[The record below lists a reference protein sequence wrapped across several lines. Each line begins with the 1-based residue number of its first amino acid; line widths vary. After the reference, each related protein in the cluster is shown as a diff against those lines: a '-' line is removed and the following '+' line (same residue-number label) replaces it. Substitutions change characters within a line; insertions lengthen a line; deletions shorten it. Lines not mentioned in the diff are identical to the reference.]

1 MIVMSNDVS
10 GGRPFAPQLD
20 RTSAQESAERLQLAL
35 DSGAVVGT
43 WVWDVVADNLTGDER
58 FARTFG
64 LCPKLCAGGL
74 PLNKVMF
81 SIHPEDKASVQQ
93 AVEQALRNGTAYRYE
108 YRVLHEDG
116 VYRWVEAS
124 GRLERDINGNP
135 IRSLGILLDID
146 SRRTAEVE
154 RDRLNE
160 LLRVFTAAVPGVV
173 YAKDLEGRMLVANR
187 GTAELIGK
195 PPEFFIGKT
204 DLEFLDDQ
212 DQARTLMETDRRIM
226 TNNACEQIEE
236 HVNLPDGSAAIWLS
250 TKAPMLDGNGSV
262 IGLIGSSIDV
272 TARKKA
278 EEAVR
283 ELNQTL
289 EQRIEQAV
297 LEREQVEDALR
308 HSQKMDAVGQLTGGI
323 AHDFNNLLAG
333 ISGSLELITKRLSQ
347 GRAGEVDRYLSVAQ
361 SAVRRAASLTHR
373 LLAFSRRQTLS
384 PKVTDVNALIKDMQE
399 LITRSVGPEIDI
411 KVVAQ
416 NDLWPALI
424 DHAQLESSLLNLCLN
439 ARDAM
444 PNGGRILIETAN
456 ASLDECIDPDHGIP
470 AGEHLSIRITDTGS
484 GMSPEVV
491 AKAFE
496 PFFTTKP
503 IGAGTGLGLSMVY
516 GFVRQSGG
524 QIKVES
530 VAGQG
535 TSIVMHLP
543 RHVSGVALSD
553 IKPET
558 LEEPADRS
566 GETVLVVDDEPSVRM
581 LVTEVITGLGYTCI
595 EAADAQSGLQILKS
609 DTRIDLL
616 ISDIGLPGGMNGRE
630 MADAAC
636 EYRPGLPTLFITG
649 YAKTSVLDG
658 CHLRPCTQ
666 VLTKPFGLDAL
677 AGRVNGLI
685 GAAETI
691 SQGYVR

>member
-1 MIVMSNDVS
+1 MSNDVS
-10 GGRPFAPQLD
+10 GGMPFAPQPLPP
-20 RTSAQESAERLQLAL
+20 SEQEAAEQLQLAL

-43 WVWDVVADNLTGDER
+43 WVWDIIADQLTGDER

-64 LCPKLCAGGL
+64 LCPKLCAKGL
-74 PLNKVMF
+74 PLELVIA
-81 SIHPEDKASVQQ
+81 SIHPDDSARVDKSIED
-93 AVEQALRNGTAYRYE
+93 ALQNSETYRCE

-116 VYRWVEAS
+116 LYRWVEAS
-124 GRLERDINGNP
+124 GKIERDSRGKP
-135 IRSLGILLDID
+135 VRSPGVLLDID
-146 SRRTAEVE
+146 SRRMAEDE

-160 LLRVFTAAVPGVV
+160 LLRIFTAAVPGVV

-212 DQARTLMETDRRIM
+212 QQARVLMETDRRIM
-226 TNNACEQIEE
+226 QNNVSEQIEE
-236 HVNLPDGSAAIWLS
+236 QVNLPDGSAATWLS
-250 TKAPMLDGNGSV
+250 TKAPLLDENGEV
-262 IGLIGSSIDV
+262 IGLIGSSVDV

-297 LEREQVEDALR
+297 FEREQIEDALR

-333 ISGSLELITKRLSQ
+333 ISGSLELITKRLAQ
-347 GRAGEVDRYLSVAQ
+347 GRVGDVDRYVSVAQ
-361 SAVRRAASLTHR
+361 GAVRRAASLTHR
-373 LLAFSRRQTLS
+373 LLAFSRRQNLS
-384 PKVTDVNALIKDMQE
+384 PRVTNVNVLIQDMEE
-399 LITRSVGPEIDI
+399 LIARTVGPEIDI
-411 KVVAQ
+411 KVVAHD
-416 NDLWPALI
+416 DLWPALI

-444 PNGGRILIETAN
+444 PNGGRIVIETAN
-456 ASLDECIDPDHGIP
+456 ASIEECTDPDHGIP
-470 AGEHLSIRITDTGS
+470 AGEHLSIRVTDTGM
-484 GMSPEVV
+484 GMSPDTV

-524 QIKVES
+524 QIRVES
-530 VAGQG
+530 VEGQG
-535 TSIVMHLP
+535 TSVVMHLP
-543 RHVSGVALSD
+543 RHIAENAPRAAE
-553 IKPET
+553 PEIT
-558 LEEPADRS
+558 EEPAHHT
-566 GETVLVVDDEPSVRM
+566 GETVLIVDDEPSVRM
-581 LVTEVITGLGYTCI
+581 LVAEVITGLGYNCL
-595 EAADAQSGLQILKS
+595 EAGDAQSGLQILQS

-630 MADAAC
+630 MADAAGDC
-636 EYRPGLPTLFITG
+636 RPGLPTLFITG
-649 YAKTSVLDG
+649 YAKTSVLDD

-677 AGRVNGLI
+677 AGQVTGLI
-685 GAAETI
+685 GADAATRC
-691 SQGYVR
+691 Y

>member
-1 MIVMSNDVS
+1 MSNDVS
-10 GGRPFAPQLD
+10 GGRPFAPRLLH
-20 RTSAQESAERLQLAL
+20 TSAQEAAERLQLAL

-43 WVWDVVADNLTGDER
+43 WVWDIIADRLTGDER

-64 LCPKLCAGGL
+64 LCPKLCAKGL
-74 PLNKVMF
+74 PLHTVVA
-81 SIHPEDKASVQQ
+81 SIHPDDARTVNKSIQD
-93 AVEQALRNGTAYRYE
+93 ALSSGDTYRFE
-108 YRVLHEDG
+108 YRVLHKDG

-124 GRLERDINGNP
+124 GRIERDVGGKP
-135 IRSLGILLDID
+135 LRSPGILLDID
-146 SRRTAEVE
+146 SRRTAEAE

-160 LLRVFTAAVPGVV
+160 LLKIFTSAVPGVV

-204 DLEFLDDQ
+204 DLEFLDDK
-212 DQARTLMETDRRIM
+212 DQARTLMENDRRIM
-226 TNNACEQIEE
+226 HGNVSEQIEE
-236 HVNLPDGSAAIWLS
+236 QVNLADGSAAIWLS
-250 TKAPMLDGNGSV
+250 SKAPLLDGSGKV
-262 IGLIGSSIDV
+262 IGLIGSSVDV
-272 TARKKA
+272 TARKQA

-297 LEREQVEDALR
+297 FEREQIEDALR

-333 ISGSLELITKRLSQ
+333 ISGSLELITKRLDQ
-347 GRAGEVDRYLSVAQ
+347 GRVGDVDRYVSVAQ
-361 SAVRRAASLTHR
+361 GAVRRAASLTHR

-384 PKVTDVNALIKDMQE
+384 PRVTDVNALIEDMEE
-399 LITRSVGPEIDI
+399 LIARTVGPAIDI
-411 KVVAQ
+411 KVLASD
-416 NDLWPALI
+416 DLWPALI

-444 PNGGRILIETAN
+444 PNGGRIVIETAN
-456 ASLDECIDPDHGIP
+456 ASLEECVDPDHGIP
-470 AGEHLSIRITDTGS
+470 AGEHLSIRVTDTGS
-484 GMSPEVV
+484 GMSPEIVT
-491 AKAFE
+491 KAFE

-524 QIKVES
+524 QIRVES
-530 VAGQG
+530 VEGQG
-535 TSIVMHLP
+535 TSVVMHLP
-543 RHVSGVALSD
+543 RHLAQSAPRTD
-553 IKPET
+553 EPEAV
-558 LEEPADRS
+558 EESTPHT

-581 LVTEVITGLGYTCI
+581 LVAEVITGLGYHCL
-595 EAADAQSGLQILKS
+595 EAADAQSGLEILQS
-609 DTRIDLL
+609 DARIDLL

-630 MADAAC
+630 MADAAGHR
-636 EYRPGLPTLFITG
+636 RPGLPTLFITG
-649 YAKTSVLDG
+649 YAKTSVLDD

-666 VLTKPFGLDAL
+666 VLTKPFGLEAL
-677 AGRVNGLI
+677 AGRVTGLI
-685 GAAETI
+685 GADAI
-691 SQGYVR
+691 ARGYP

>member
-1 MIVMSNDVS
+1 MSNDVF
-10 GGRPFAPQLD
+10 GGRPVAPQPPVP
-20 RTSAQESAERLQLAL
+20 SAQEAAERLQLAL
-35 DSGAVVGT
+35 ESGAVVGT
-43 WVWDVVADNLTGDER
+43 WVWDIIADQLTGDER

-64 LCPKLCAGGL
+64 LCPKLCAKGL
-74 PLNKVMF
+74 PLELVIA
-81 SIHPEDKASVQQ
+81 SIHPDDSARVDKSI
-93 AVEQALRNGTAYRYE
+93 EEALQSSETYRCE

-116 VYRWVEAS
+116 IYRWIEAS
-124 GRLERDINGNP
+124 GRIERDSRGKP
-135 IRSLGILLDID
+135 IRSPGVLLDID
-146 SRRTAEVE
+146 GRRTAEDE

-160 LLRVFTAAVPGVV
+160 LLRIFTAAVPGVV

-187 GTAELIGK
+187 GTADLIGK

-212 DQARTLMETDRRIM
+212 EQARTLMETDRRIM
-226 TNNACEQIEE
+226 QSNVSEQIEE
-236 HVNLPDGSAAIWLS
+236 QVNLADGSAAIWLS
-250 TKAPMLDGNGSV
+250 TKAPLLDASGDV

-297 LEREQVEDALR
+297 FEREQIEDALR

-333 ISGSLELITKRLSQ
+333 ISGSLELITKRLAQ
-347 GRAGEVDRYLSVAQ
+347 GRVGDVDRYVSVAQ
-361 SAVRRAASLTHR
+361 GAVRRAASLTHR

-384 PKVTDVNALIKDMQE
+384 PRVTDVNGLIHDMEE
-399 LITRSVGPEIDI
+399 LIARTVGPEIDI
-411 KVVAQ
+411 KVVAHD
-416 NDLWPALI
+416 DLWPALI

-444 PNGGRILIETAN
+444 PNGGRIIIETAH
-456 ASLDECIDPDHGIP
+456 ASLEECTDPDHGIP
-470 AGEHLSIRITDTGS
+470 AGEHLSIRVTDTGI
-484 GMSPEVV
+484 GMSPDIA

-496 PFFTTKP
+496 PFFTTKA

-524 QIKVES
+524 QIRVES
-530 VAGQG
+530 VEGQG
-535 TSIVMHLP
+535 TSVVMHLP
-543 RHVSGVALSD
+543 RHTAESAPRPVA
-553 IKPET
+553 PEVI
-558 LEEPADRS
+558 EEPPHHT

-581 LVTEVITGLGYTCI
+581 LVAEVISGLGYNCL
-595 EAADAQSGLQILKS
+595 EAADAQSGLQILQS

-630 MADAAC
+630 MADAAGDC
-636 EYRPGLPTLFITG
+636 RPGLPTLFITG
-649 YAKTSVLDG
+649 YAKTSVLDD

-677 AGRVNGLI
+677 AGRVTGLI
-685 GAAETI
+685 GADAVAR
-691 SQGYVR
+691 GYS

>member
-1 MIVMSNDVS
+1 M
-10 GGRPFAPQLD
+10 
-20 RTSAQESAERLQLAL
+20 
-35 DSGAVVGT
+35 
-43 WVWDVVADNLTGDER
+43 TGDER

-64 LCPKLCAGGL
+64 LCPKLCAKGL
-74 PLNKVMF
+74 PLELVIA
-81 SIHPEDKASVQQ
+81 SIHPDDSARVDKSIED
-93 AVEQALRNGTAYRYE
+93 ALQNSETYRCE
-108 YRVLHEDG
+108 YRVLHKDG
-116 VYRWVEAS
+116 LYRWVEAS
-124 GRLERDINGNP
+124 GKIERDSRGKP
-135 IRSLGILLDID
+135 VRSPGVLLDID
-146 SRRTAEVE
+146 SRRIAEDE

-160 LLRVFTAAVPGVV
+160 LLRIFTAAVPGVV

-212 DQARTLMETDRRIM
+212 QQARVLMETDRRIM
-226 TNNACEQIEE
+226 QNNVSEQIEE
-236 HVNLPDGSAAIWLS
+236 QVNLPDGSAATWLS
-250 TKAPMLDGNGSV
+250 TKAPLLDENGEV
-262 IGLIGSSIDV
+262 IGLIGSSVDV

-297 LEREQVEDALR
+297 FEREQIEDALR

-333 ISGSLELITKRLSQ
+333 ISGSLELITKRLAQ
-347 GRAGEVDRYLSVAQ
+347 GRVGDVDRYVSVAQ
-361 SAVRRAASLTHR
+361 GAVRRAASLTHR
-373 LLAFSRRQTLS
+373 LLAFSRRQNLS
-384 PKVTDVNALIKDMQE
+384 PRVTNVNVLIQDMEE
-399 LITRSVGPEIDI
+399 LIARTVGPEIDI
-411 KVVAQ
+411 KVVAHD
-416 NDLWPALI
+416 DLWPALI

-444 PNGGRILIETAN
+444 PSGGRIVIETAN
-456 ASLDECIDPDHGIP
+456 ASIEECTDPDHGIP
-470 AGEHLSIRITDTGS
+470 AGEHLSIRVTDTGM
-484 GMSPEVV
+484 GMSPDTV

-524 QIKVES
+524 QIRVES
-530 VAGQG
+530 VEGQG
-535 TSIVMHLP
+535 TSVVMHLP
-543 RHVSGVALSD
+543 RHIAENAPRAAE
-553 IKPET
+553 PEIT
-558 LEEPADRS
+558 EEPAHHT
-566 GETVLVVDDEPSVRM
+566 GETVLIVDDEPSVRM
-581 LVTEVITGLGYTCI
+581 LVAEVITGLGYNCL
-595 EAADAQSGLQILKS
+595 EAGDAQSGLQILQS

-630 MADAAC
+630 MADAAGDC
-636 EYRPGLPTLFITG
+636 RPGLPTLFITG
-649 YAKTSVLDG
+649 YAKTSVLDD

-677 AGRVNGLI
+677 AGRVTGLI
-685 GAAETI
+685 GADAATRC
-691 SQGYVR
+691 Y

>member
-1 MIVMSNDVS
+1 MSNDVS
-10 GGRPFAPQLD
+10 GGRPFAPQPPPP
-20 RTSAQESAERLQLAL
+20 SEQEAAEQLLQLAL

-43 WVWDVVADNLTGDER
+43 WVWDIIADQLTGDER

-64 LCPKLCAGGL
+64 LSPKLCAKGL
-74 PLNKVMF
+74 PLELVIA
-81 SIHPEDKASVQQ
+81 SIHPDDSARVDKSIED
-93 AVEQALRNGTAYRYE
+93 ALQSSETYRCE

-116 VYRWVEAS
+116 LYRWIEAS
-124 GRLERDINGNP
+124 GRIERDSRGKP
-135 IRSLGILLDID
+135 VRSPGVLLDID
-146 SRRTAEVE
+146 SRRTAEEE

-160 LLRVFTAAVPGVV
+160 LLRIFTAAVPGVV

-195 PPEFFIGKT
+195 PPAFFIGKT
-204 DLEFLDDQ
+204 DLEFLDDPQ
-212 DQARTLMETDRRIM
+212 QARVLMETDRRIM
-226 TNNACEQIEE
+226 QNNVSEQIEE
-236 HVNLPDGSAAIWLS
+236 HVNLPDGSAATWLS
-250 TKAPMLDGNGSV
+250 TKAPLLDENGEV
-262 IGLIGSSIDV
+262 IGLIGSSVDV

-289 EQRIEQAV
+289 KQRIEQAV
-297 LEREQVEDALR
+297 FEREQIEDALR

-333 ISGSLELITKRLSQ
+333 ISGSLELIAKRLAQ
-347 GRAGEVDRYLSVAQ
+347 GRVGDVDRYVSVAQ
-361 SAVRRAASLTHR
+361 GAVRRAASLTHR

-384 PKVTDVNALIKDMQE
+384 PRVTDVNGLIHDMEE
-399 LITRSVGPEIDI
+399 LIARTVGPEIDI

-444 PNGGRILIETAN
+444 PNGGRIIIETAN
-456 ASLDECIDPDHGIP
+456 ASLEECTDPDHGIP
-470 AGEHLSIRITDTGS
+470 AGEHLSIRVTDTGI
-484 GMSPEVV
+484 GMSPDIA

-524 QIKVES
+524 QIRVES
-530 VAGQG
+530 VEGQG
-535 TSIVMHLP
+535 TSVVMHLP
-543 RHVSGVALSD
+543 RHTAENAPRPVE
-553 IKPET
+553 PEVI
-558 LEEPADRS
+558 EEPPHHT
-566 GETVLVVDDEPSVRM
+566 GETVLIVDDEPSVRM
-581 LVTEVITGLGYTCI
+581 LVAEVISGLGYNCL
-595 EAADAQSGLQILKS
+595 EAADAQSGLQILQS

-630 MADAAC
+630 MADAAGDC
-636 EYRPGLPTLFITG
+636 RPGLPTLFITG
-649 YAKTSVLDG
+649 YAKTSVLDD

-677 AGRVNGLI
+677 AGRVTGLI
-685 GAAETI
+685 GADAVARGF
-691 SQGYVR
+691 S

>member
-1 MIVMSNDVS
+1 MSNDVF
-10 GGRPFAPQLD
+10 GGRPVAPQPPVP
-20 RTSAQESAERLQLAL
+20 SAQEAAERLQLAL
-35 DSGAVVGT
+35 ESGAVVGT
-43 WVWDVVADNLTGDER
+43 WVWDIIADQLTGDER

-64 LCPKLCAGGL
+64 LCPKLCAKGL
-74 PLNKVMF
+74 PLELVIA
-81 SIHPEDKASVQQ
+81 SIHPDDSARVDKSI
-93 AVEQALRNGTAYRYE
+93 EEALQSSETYRCE

-116 VYRWVEAS
+116 IYRWIEAS
-124 GRLERDINGNP
+124 GRIERDSRGKP
-135 IRSLGILLDID
+135 IRSPGVLLDID
-146 SRRTAEVE
+146 GRRTAEDE

-160 LLRVFTAAVPGVV
+160 LLRIFTAAVPGVV

-187 GTAELIGK
+187 GTADLIGK

-212 DQARTLMETDRRIM
+212 EQARTLMETDRRIM
-226 TNNACEQIEE
+226 QSNVSEQIEE
-236 HVNLPDGSAAIWLS
+236 QVNLADGSAAIWLS
-250 TKAPMLDGNGSV
+250 TKAPLLDASGDV

-297 LEREQVEDALR
+297 FEREQIEDALR

-333 ISGSLELITKRLSQ
+333 ISGSLELITKRLAQ
-347 GRAGEVDRYLSVAQ
+347 GRVGDVDRYVSVAQ
-361 SAVRRAASLTHR
+361 GAVRRAASLTHR

-384 PKVTDVNALIKDMQE
+384 PRVTDVNGLIHDMEE
-399 LITRSVGPEIDI
+399 LIARTVGPEIDI
-411 KVVAQ
+411 KVVAHD
-416 NDLWPALI
+416 DLWPALI

-444 PNGGRILIETAN
+444 PNGGRIIIETAN
-456 ASLDECIDPDHGIP
+456 ASLEECTDPDHGIP
-470 AGEHLSIRITDTGS
+470 AGEHLSIRVTDTGI
-484 GMSPEVV
+484 GMSPDIA

-496 PFFTTKP
+496 PFFTTKA

-524 QIKVES
+524 QIRVES
-530 VAGQG
+530 VEGQG
-535 TSIVMHLP
+535 TSVVMHLP
-543 RHVSGVALSD
+543 RHTAESAPRPVA
-553 IKPET
+553 PEVI
-558 LEEPADRS
+558 EEPPHHT

-581 LVTEVITGLGYTCI
+581 LVAEVISGLGYNCL
-595 EAADAQSGLQILKS
+595 EAADAQSGLQILQS

-630 MADAAC
+630 MADAAGDC
-636 EYRPGLPTLFITG
+636 RPGLPTLFITG
-649 YAKTSVLDG
+649 YAKTSVLDD

-677 AGRVNGLI
+677 AGRVTGLI
-685 GAAETI
+685 GADAVAR
-691 SQGYVR
+691 GYS

>member
-1 MIVMSNDVS
+1 MMSNDVS
-10 GGRPFAPQLD
+10 GGMPFAPQPLPP
-20 RTSAQESAERLQLAL
+20 SEQEAVEQLQLAL

-43 WVWDVVADNLTGDER
+43 WVWDIIADQLTGDER

-64 LCPKLCAGGL
+64 LCPKLCAKGL
-74 PLNKVMF
+74 PLELVIA
-81 SIHPEDKASVQQ
+81 SIHPDDSARVDKSIED
-93 AVEQALRNGTAYRYE
+93 ALQNSETYRCE
-108 YRVLHEDG
+108 YRVLHKDG
-116 VYRWVEAS
+116 LYRWVEAS
-124 GRLERDINGNP
+124 GKIERDSRGKP
-135 IRSLGILLDID
+135 VRSPGVLLDID
-146 SRRTAEVE
+146 SRRIAEDE

-160 LLRVFTAAVPGVV
+160 LLRIFTAAVPGVV

-212 DQARTLMETDRRIM
+212 QQARVLMETDRRIM
-226 TNNACEQIEE
+226 QNNVSEQIEE
-236 HVNLPDGSAAIWLS
+236 QVNLPDGSAATWLS
-250 TKAPMLDGNGSV
+250 TKAPLLDENGEV
-262 IGLIGSSIDV
+262 IGLIGSSVDV

-297 LEREQVEDALR
+297 FEREQIEDALR

-333 ISGSLELITKRLSQ
+333 ISGSLELITKRLAQ
-347 GRAGEVDRYLSVAQ
+347 GRVGDVDRYVSVAQ
-361 SAVRRAASLTHR
+361 GAVRRAASLTHR
-373 LLAFSRRQTLS
+373 LLAFSRRQNLS
-384 PKVTDVNALIKDMQE
+384 PRVTNVNVLIQDMEE
-399 LITRSVGPEIDI
+399 LIARTVGPEIDI
-411 KVVAQ
+411 KVVAHD
-416 NDLWPALI
+416 DLWPALI

-444 PNGGRILIETAN
+444 PSGGRIVIETAN
-456 ASLDECIDPDHGIP
+456 ASIEECTDPDHGIP
-470 AGEHLSIRITDTGS
+470 AGEHLSIRVTDTGM
-484 GMSPEVV
+484 GMSPDTV

-524 QIKVES
+524 QIRVES
-530 VAGQG
+530 VEGQG
-535 TSIVMHLP
+535 TSVVMHLP
-543 RHVSGVALSD
+543 RHVAENAPRAAE
-553 IKPET
+553 PEIT
-558 LEEPADRS
+558 EEPAHHT
-566 GETVLVVDDEPSVRM
+566 GETVLIVDDEPSVRM
-581 LVTEVITGLGYTCI
+581 LVAEVITGLGYNCL
-595 EAADAQSGLQILKS
+595 EAGDAQSGLQILQS

-630 MADAAC
+630 MADAAGDC
-636 EYRPGLPTLFITG
+636 RPGLPTLFITG
-649 YAKTSVLDG
+649 YAKTSVLDD

-677 AGRVNGLI
+677 AGRVTGLI
-685 GAAETI
+685 GADAATRC
-691 SQGYVR
+691 Y

>member
-1 MIVMSNDVS
+1 MSNDVF
-10 GGRPFAPQLD
+10 GGRPFAPQPPVPA
-20 RTSAQESAERLQLAL
+20 AQEAAERLQLTL
-35 DSGAVVGT
+35 DSGAVAGT
-43 WVWDVVADNLTGDER
+43 WVWDIIADQLTGDER

-64 LCPKLCAGGL
+64 LCPKLCAKGL
-74 PLNKVMF
+74 PLELVIA
-81 SIHPEDKASVQQ
+81 SIHPDDSARVDKSI
-93 AVEQALRNGTAYRYE
+93 EEALQSSETYRCE

-116 VYRWVEAS
+116 IYRWIEAS
-124 GRLERDINGNP
+124 GRIERDSRGKP
-135 IRSLGILLDID
+135 VRSPGVLLDID
-146 SRRTAEVE
+146 SRRTAEDE

-160 LLRVFTAAVPGVV
+160 LLRIFTAAVPGVV

-187 GTAELIGK
+187 GTADLIGK

-204 DLEFLDDQ
+204 DLDFLDDQ
-212 DQARTLMETDRRIM
+212 QQARILMETDRRIM
-226 TNNACEQIEE
+226 QNNVSEQIEE
-236 HVNLPDGSAAIWLS
+236 QVNLADGSAAIWLS
-250 TKAPMLDGNGSV
+250 TKAPLLDENGEV

-297 LEREQVEDALR
+297 FEREQIEDALR

-333 ISGSLELITKRLSQ
+333 ISGSLELITKRLAQ
-347 GRAGEVDRYLSVAQ
+347 GRVGDVDRYVSVAQ
-361 SAVRRAASLTHR
+361 GAVRRAASLTHR

-384 PKVTDVNALIKDMQE
+384 PRVTDVNGLIHDMEE
-399 LITRSVGPEIDI
+399 LIARTVGPEIDI

-444 PNGGRILIETAN
+444 PNGGRIIIETAN
-456 ASLDECIDPDHGIP
+456 ASLEECTDPDHGIP
-470 AGEHLSIRITDTGS
+470 AGEHLSIRVTDTGI
-484 GMSPEVV
+484 GMSPDIA

-496 PFFTTKP
+496 PFFTTKA

-524 QIKVES
+524 QIRVES
-530 VAGQG
+530 VEGQG
-535 TSIVMHLP
+535 TSVVMHLP
-543 RHVSGVALSD
+543 RHTAENAPRPVE
-553 IKPET
+553 PEVI
-558 LEEPADRS
+558 EEPPHHT

-581 LVTEVITGLGYTCI
+581 LVAEVISGLGYNCL
-595 EAADAQSGLQILKS
+595 EAADAQSGLQILQS

-630 MADAAC
+630 MADAAGDC
-636 EYRPGLPTLFITG
+636 RPGLPTLFITG
-649 YAKTSVLDG
+649 YAKTSVLDD

-677 AGRVNGLI
+677 AGRVTGLI
-685 GAAETI
+685 GADAVAR
-691 SQGYVR
+691 GYS

>member
-1 MIVMSNDVS
+1 MSNDVS
-10 GGRPFAPQLD
+10 SGRSYAPQLPG
-20 RTSAQESAERLQLAL
+20 TSAQEAAERLQLAL

-43 WVWDVVADNLTGDER
+43 WVWDIVADSLTSDER

-64 LCPKLCAGGL
+64 LCPKLCAKGL
-74 PLNKVMF
+74 PLKTVTA
-81 SIHPEDKASVQQ
+81 SIHPDDVTHVYKAIED
-93 AVEQALRNGTAYRYE
+93 ALSSGDPYRYE
-108 YRVLHEDG
+108 YRVLHQDG

-124 GRLERDINGNP
+124 GRIERDIDGKP
-135 IRSLGILLDID
+135 VRSLGILLDIN
-146 SRRTAEVE
+146 SRRAAEAE

-160 LLRVFTAAVPGVV
+160 LLRIFTAAVPGVV

-187 GTAELIGK
+187 GTAELVGK

-204 DLEFLDDQ
+204 DLEFLDDK
-212 DQARTLMETDRRIM
+212 DQARILMETDRRIM
-226 TNNACEQIEE
+226 SNNVSEQIEE

-250 TKAPMLDGNGSV
+250 TKAPMVDNNGNV
-262 IGLIGSSIDV
+262 IGVIGSSIDV

-283 ELNQTL
+283 ELNLTL

-333 ISGSLELITKRLSQ
+333 ISGSLELITRRLSQ
-347 GRAGEVDRYLSVAQ
+347 GRVGDVDRYVSVAQ

-384 PKVTDVNALIKDMQE
+384 PKVTDVNALINDMEE
-399 LITRSVGPEIDI
+399 LITRTVGPEIEI
-411 KVVAQ
+411 KVIAQ
-416 NDLWPALI
+416 ADVWPALI

-444 PNGGRILIETAN
+444 PNGGRIIIETGN

-470 AGEHLSIRITDTGS
+470 AGEHLSIRVTDTGS

-530 VAGQG
+530 VVGKG
-535 TSIVMHLP
+535 TSVVMHLP
-543 RHVSGVALSD
+543 RHTSSLTPCEAE
-553 IKPET
+553 PET
-558 LEEPADRS
+558 VEGPAHRS

-581 LVTEVITGLGYTCI
+581 LVTEVITGLGYTCL

-609 DTRIDLL
+609 DARIDLL

-636 EYRPGLPTLFITG
+636 ENRPGLPTLFITG

-666 VLTKPFGLDAL
+666 VLTKPFGLDTL

-685 GAAETI
+685 GATDVMTRSYA
-691 SQGYVR
+691 R

>member
-1 MIVMSNDVS
+1 MSNDVS
-10 GGRPFAPQLD
+10 GGMPFAPKQLLP
-20 RTSAQESAERLQLAL
+20 SAQETAERLQLAL

-43 WVWDVVADNLTGDER
+43 WVWDIIDDRLTGDEQ
-58 FARTFG
+58 FAQTFG
-64 LCPKLCAGGL
+64 LCPKLCAKGL
-74 PLNKVMF
+74 PLELVTA
-81 SIHPEDKASVQQ
+81 SIHPDDSRRVDKAI
-93 AVEQALRNGTAYRYE
+93 EEALLGSDTYRCE
-108 YRVLHEDG
+108 YRVLHQDG

-124 GRLERDINGNP
+124 GKIERDAHGKP
-135 IRSLGILLDID
+135 VRSPGVLLDID
-146 SRRTAEVE
+146 SRRAAEAE

-160 LLRVFTAAVPGVV
+160 LLKIFTAAVPGVV

-204 DLEFLDDQ
+204 DLDFLDDKE
-212 DQARTLMETDRRIM
+212 QARILMETDRRIM
-226 TNNACEQIEE
+226 QSNVSEQIEE
-236 HVNLPDGSAAIWLS
+236 QVNLADGSAAVWLS
-250 TKAPMLDGNGSV
+250 TKAPLTDGNGEV

-272 TARKKA
+272 TARKRA

-297 LEREQVEDALR
+297 FEREQIEDALR

-333 ISGSLELITKRLSQ
+333 ISGSLELITKRLAQ
-347 GRAGEVDRYLSVAQ
+347 GRVGDVDRYVSVAQ
-361 SAVRRAASLTHR
+361 GAVRRAASLTHR
-373 LLAFSRRQTLS
+373 LLAFSRRQNLS
-384 PKVTDVNALIKDMQE
+384 PRVTNVNVLIHDME
-399 LITRSVGPEIDI
+399 EMIARTVGPEIDI

-444 PNGGRILIETAN
+444 PNGGRIIIETAN
-456 ASLDECIDPDHGIP
+456 ASIEECTDPDHGVP
-470 AGEHLSIRITDTGS
+470 AGEHLSIRITDTGI
-484 GMSPEVV
+484 GMTPDTV

-524 QIKVES
+524 QIRVES
-530 VAGQG
+530 VEGQG
-535 TSIVMHLP
+535 TSVVMHLP
-543 RHVSGVALSD
+543 RHIAENAPRISD
-553 IKPET
+553 PDVT
-558 LEEPADRS
+558 EEPVHHT

-581 LVTEVITGLGYTCI
+581 LVAEVITGLGYHCL
-595 EAADAQSGLQILKS
+595 EAADAQSGLQILQS

-630 MADAAC
+630 MADAAGD
-636 EYRPGLPTLFITG
+636 YRPGLPTLFITG
-649 YAKTSVLDG
+649 YAKTSVLDD

-666 VLTKPFGLDAL
+666 VLTKPFGLDTL
-677 AGRVNGLI
+677 AGRVTGLI
-685 GAAETI
+685 GADAVAR
-691 SQGYVR
+691 GYS

>member
-1 MIVMSNDVS
+1 MSNDVY
-10 GGRPFAPQLD
+10 GGRPFAPQPPLS
-20 RTSAQESAERLQLAL
+20 SAQEAAERLQLTL

-43 WVWDVVADNLTGDER
+43 WVWDIIADQLTGDER

-64 LCPKLCAGGL
+64 LCPKLCAKGL
-74 PLNKVMF
+74 PLELVIA
-81 SIHPEDKASVQQ
+81 SIHPDDSARVDKSI
-93 AVEQALRNGTAYRYE
+93 EEALQSSETYRCE

-116 VYRWVEAS
+116 IYRWIEAS
-124 GRLERDINGNP
+124 GKIERDSRGKP
-135 IRSLGILLDID
+135 VRSPGVLLDID
-146 SRRTAEVE
+146 SRRNAEEE

-160 LLRVFTAAVPGVV
+160 LLRIFTAAVPGVV

-187 GTAELIGK
+187 GTADLIGK

-204 DLEFLDDQ
+204 DLDFLDDQ
-212 DQARTLMETDRRIM
+212 QQARILMETDRRIM
-226 TNNACEQIEE
+226 QNNVSEQIEE
-236 HVNLPDGSAAIWLS
+236 QVNLADGSAAIWLS
-250 TKAPMLDGNGSV
+250 TKAPLLDENGEV

-297 LEREQVEDALR
+297 FEREQIEDALR

-333 ISGSLELITKRLSQ
+333 ISGSLELITKRLAQ
-347 GRAGEVDRYLSVAQ
+347 GRVGDVDRYVSVAQ
-361 SAVRRAASLTHR
+361 GAVRRAASLTHR

-384 PKVTDVNALIKDMQE
+384 PRVTDVNGLIHDMEE
-399 LITRSVGPEIDI
+399 LIARTVGPEIDI

-444 PNGGRILIETAN
+444 PNGGRIIIETAN
-456 ASLDECIDPDHGIP
+456 ASLEECTDPDHGIP
-470 AGEHLSIRITDTGS
+470 AGEHLSIRVTDTGI
-484 GMSPEVV
+484 GMSPDIA

-496 PFFTTKP
+496 PFFTTKA

-524 QIKVES
+524 QIRVES
-530 VAGQG
+530 IEGQG
-535 TSIVMHLP
+535 TSVVMHLP
-543 RHVSGVALSD
+543 RHTAENAPRPVE
-553 IKPET
+553 PEVI
-558 LEEPADRS
+558 EEPPHHT
-566 GETVLVVDDEPSVRM
+566 GETVLIVDDEPSVRM
-581 LVTEVITGLGYTCI
+581 LVAEVISGLGYNCL
-595 EAADAQSGLQILKS
+595 EAADAQSGLQILQS

-630 MADAAC
+630 MADAAGDC
-636 EYRPGLPTLFITG
+636 RPGLPTLFITG
-649 YAKTSVLDG
+649 YAKTSVLDD

-677 AGRVNGLI
+677 AGRVTGLI
-685 GAAETI
+685 GADAVAR
-691 SQGYVR
+691 GYS

>member
-1 MIVMSNDVS
+1 MSNDVS
-10 GGRPFAPQLD
+10 GGMPFAPQPLPPLE
-20 RTSAQESAERLQLAL
+20 QEAAEQLQLAL

-43 WVWDVVADNLTGDER
+43 WVWDIIADQLTGDER

-64 LCPKLCAGGL
+64 LCPKLCAKGL
-74 PLNKVMF
+74 PLELVIA
-81 SIHPEDKASVQQ
+81 SIHPDDSARVDKSIED
-93 AVEQALRNGTAYRYE
+93 ALQNSETYRCE

-116 VYRWVEAS
+116 LYRWVEAS
-124 GRLERDINGNP
+124 GKIERDSRGKP
-135 IRSLGILLDID
+135 VRSPGVLLDID
-146 SRRTAEVE
+146 SRRMAEDE

-160 LLRVFTAAVPGVV
+160 LLRIFTAAVPGVV

-212 DQARTLMETDRRIM
+212 QQARVLMETDRRIM
-226 TNNACEQIEE
+226 QNNVSEQIEE
-236 HVNLPDGSAAIWLS
+236 QVNLPDGSAATWLS
-250 TKAPMLDGNGSV
+250 TKAPLLDENGEV
-262 IGLIGSSIDV
+262 IGLIGSSVDV

-297 LEREQVEDALR
+297 FEREQVEDALR

-333 ISGSLELITKRLSQ
+333 ISGSLELITKRLAQ
-347 GRAGEVDRYLSVAQ
+347 GRVGDVDQYVSVAQ
-361 SAVRRAASLTHR
+361 GAVRRAASLTHR
-373 LLAFSRRQTLS
+373 LLAFSRRQNLS
-384 PKVTDVNALIKDMQE
+384 PRVTNVNVLIQDMEE
-399 LITRSVGPEIDI
+399 LIARTVGPEIDI
-411 KVVAQ
+411 KVVAHD
-416 NDLWPALI
+416 DLWPALI

-444 PNGGRILIETAN
+444 PSGGRIVIETAN
-456 ASLDECIDPDHGIP
+456 ASIEECTDPDHGIP
-470 AGEHLSIRITDTGS
+470 AGEHLSIRVTDTGM
-484 GMSPEVV
+484 GMSPDTV

-524 QIKVES
+524 QIRVES
-530 VAGQG
+530 VEGQG
-535 TSIVMHLP
+535 TSVVMHLP
-543 RHVSGVALSD
+543 RHIAENAPRAAE
-553 IKPET
+553 PEIT
-558 LEEPADRS
+558 EEPAQHT
-566 GETVLVVDDEPSVRM
+566 GETVLIVDDEPSVRM
-581 LVTEVITGLGYTCI
+581 LVAEVITGLGYNCL
-595 EAADAQSGLQILKS
+595 EAGDAQSGLQILQS

-630 MADAAC
+630 MADAAGDC
-636 EYRPGLPTLFITG
+636 RPGLPTLFITG
-649 YAKTSVLDG
+649 YAKTSVLDD

-677 AGRVNGLI
+677 AGRVTGLI
-685 GAAETI
+685 GADAATRC
-691 SQGYVR
+691 Y

>member
-1 MIVMSNDVS
+1 MSNDVY
-10 GGRPFAPQLD
+10 GGRPFAPQPPLS
-20 RTSAQESAERLQLAL
+20 SAQEAAERLQLTL

-43 WVWDVVADNLTGDER
+43 WVWDIIADQLTGDER

-64 LCPKLCAGGL
+64 LCPKLCAKGL
-74 PLNKVMF
+74 PLELVIA
-81 SIHPEDKASVQQ
+81 SIHPDDSARVDKSI
-93 AVEQALRNGTAYRYE
+93 EEALQSSETYRCE

-116 VYRWVEAS
+116 IYRWIEAS
-124 GRLERDINGNP
+124 GKIERDSRGKP
-135 IRSLGILLDID
+135 VRSPGVLLDID
-146 SRRTAEVE
+146 SRRTAEEE

-160 LLRVFTAAVPGVV
+160 LLRIFTAAVPGVV

-187 GTAELIGK
+187 GTADLIGK

-204 DLEFLDDQ
+204 DLDFLDDQ
-212 DQARTLMETDRRIM
+212 QQARILMETDRRIM
-226 TNNACEQIEE
+226 QNNVSEQIEE
-236 HVNLPDGSAAIWLS
+236 QVNLADGSAAIWLS
-250 TKAPMLDGNGSV
+250 TKAPLLDENGEV

-297 LEREQVEDALR
+297 FEREQIEDALR

-333 ISGSLELITKRLSQ
+333 ISGSLELITKRLAQ
-347 GRAGEVDRYLSVAQ
+347 GRVGDVDRYVSVAQ
-361 SAVRRAASLTHR
+361 GAVRRAASLTHR

-384 PKVTDVNALIKDMQE
+384 PRVTDVNGLIHDMEE
-399 LITRSVGPEIDI
+399 LIARTVGPEIDI
-411 KVVAQ
+411 KVVTQ

-444 PNGGRILIETAN
+444 PNGGRIIIETAN
-456 ASLDECIDPDHGIP
+456 ASLEECTDPDHGIP
-470 AGEHLSIRITDTGS
+470 AGEHLSIRVTDTGI
-484 GMSPEVV
+484 GMSPDIA

-496 PFFTTKP
+496 PFFTTKA

-524 QIKVES
+524 QIRVES
-530 VAGQG
+530 VEGQG
-535 TSIVMHLP
+535 TSVVMHLP
-543 RHVSGVALSD
+543 RHTAENAPRAVE
-553 IKPET
+553 PEVI
-558 LEEPADRS
+558 EEPPHHT

-581 LVTEVITGLGYTCI
+581 LVAEVISGLGYNCL
-595 EAADAQSGLQILKS
+595 EAADAQSGLQILQS

-630 MADAAC
+630 MADAAGDC
-636 EYRPGLPTLFITG
+636 RPGLPTLFITG
-649 YAKTSVLDG
+649 YAKTSVLDD

-677 AGRVNGLI
+677 AGRVTGLI
-685 GAAETI
+685 GADAVAR
-691 SQGYVR
+691 GYS

>member
-1 MIVMSNDVS
+1 MSNDVY
-10 GGRPFAPQLD
+10 GGRPFAPPPPLS
-20 RTSAQESAERLQLAL
+20 SAQEAAERLQLTL

-43 WVWDVVADNLTGDER
+43 WVWDIIADQLTGDER

-64 LCPKLCAGGL
+64 LCPKLCAKGL
-74 PLNKVMF
+74 PLELVIA
-81 SIHPEDKASVQQ
+81 SIHPDDSARVDKSI
-93 AVEQALRNGTAYRYE
+93 EEALQSSETYRCE

-116 VYRWVEAS
+116 IYRWIEAS
-124 GRLERDINGNP
+124 GKIERDSRGKP
-135 IRSLGILLDID
+135 VRSPGVLLDID
-146 SRRTAEVE
+146 SRRTAEEE

-160 LLRVFTAAVPGVV
+160 LLRIFTAAVPGVV

-187 GTAELIGK
+187 GTADLIGK

-204 DLEFLDDQ
+204 DLDFLDDQ
-212 DQARTLMETDRRIM
+212 QQARILMETDRRIM
-226 TNNACEQIEE
+226 QNNVSEQIEE
-236 HVNLPDGSAAIWLS
+236 QVNLADGSAAIWLS
-250 TKAPMLDGNGSV
+250 TKAPLLDENGEV

-297 LEREQVEDALR
+297 FEREQIEDALR

-333 ISGSLELITKRLSQ
+333 ISGSLELITKRLAQ
-347 GRAGEVDRYLSVAQ
+347 GRVGDVDRYVSVAQ
-361 SAVRRAASLTHR
+361 GAVRRAASLTHR

-384 PKVTDVNALIKDMQE
+384 PRVTDVNGLIHDMEE
-399 LITRSVGPEIDI
+399 LIARTVGPEINI

-444 PNGGRILIETAN
+444 PNGGRIIIETAN
-456 ASLDECIDPDHGIP
+456 ASLEECTDPDHGIP
-470 AGEHLSIRITDTGS
+470 AGEHLSIRVTDTGI
-484 GMSPEVV
+484 GMSPDIA

-496 PFFTTKP
+496 PFFTTKA

-524 QIKVES
+524 QIRVES
-530 VAGQG
+530 IEGQG
-535 TSIVMHLP
+535 TSVVMHLP
-543 RHVSGVALSD
+543 RHTAENAPRPVE
-553 IKPET
+553 PEVI
-558 LEEPADRS
+558 EEPPHHT
-566 GETVLVVDDEPSVRM
+566 GETVLIVDDEPSVRM
-581 LVTEVITGLGYTCI
+581 LVAEVISGLGYNCL
-595 EAADAQSGLQILKS
+595 EAADAQSGLQILQS

-630 MADAAC
+630 MADAAGDC
-636 EYRPGLPTLFITG
+636 RPGLPTLFITG
-649 YAKTSVLDG
+649 YAKTSVLDD

-677 AGRVNGLI
+677 AGRVTGLI
-685 GAAETI
+685 GADAVAR
-691 SQGYVR
+691 GYS

>member
-1 MIVMSNDVS
+1 MSNDVF
-10 GGRPFAPQLD
+10 GGRPFAPQPPVP
-20 RTSAQESAERLQLAL
+20 SAQEAAERLQLAL
-35 DSGAVVGT
+35 ESGAVVGT
-43 WVWDVVADNLTGDER
+43 WVWDIIADQLTGDER

-64 LCPKLCAGGL
+64 LCPKLCAKGL
-74 PLNKVMF
+74 PLELVIA
-81 SIHPEDKASVQQ
+81 SIHPDDSARVDKSI
-93 AVEQALRNGTAYRYE
+93 EEALQSSETYRCE

-116 VYRWVEAS
+116 IYRWIEAS
-124 GRLERDINGNP
+124 GRIERDSRGKP
-135 IRSLGILLDID
+135 IRSPGVLLDID
-146 SRRTAEVE
+146 GRRTAEYE

-160 LLRVFTAAVPGVV
+160 LLRIFTAAVPGVV

-187 GTAELIGK
+187 GTADLIGK

-212 DQARTLMETDRRIM
+212 EQARTLMETDRRIM
-226 TNNACEQIEE
+226 QSNVSEQIEE
-236 HVNLPDGSAAIWLS
+236 QVNLADGSAAIWLS
-250 TKAPMLDGNGSV
+250 TKAPLLDASGEV

-297 LEREQVEDALR
+297 FEREQIEDALR

-333 ISGSLELITKRLSQ
+333 ISGSLELITKRLAQ
-347 GRAGEVDRYLSVAQ
+347 GRVGDVDRYVSVAQ
-361 SAVRRAASLTHR
+361 GAVRRAASLTHR

-384 PKVTDVNALIKDMQE
+384 PRVTDVNGLIHDMEE
-399 LITRSVGPEIDI
+399 LIARTVGPEIDI
-411 KVVAQ
+411 KVVAHD
-416 NDLWPALI
+416 DLWPALI

-444 PNGGRILIETAN
+444 PNGGRIIIETAN
-456 ASLDECIDPDHGIP
+456 ASLEECTDPDHGIP
-470 AGEHLSIRITDTGS
+470 AGEHLSIRVTDTGI
-484 GMSPEVV
+484 GMSPDIA

-496 PFFTTKP
+496 PFFTTKA

-524 QIKVES
+524 QIRVES
-530 VAGQG
+530 VEGQG
-535 TSIVMHLP
+535 TSVVMHLP
-543 RHVSGVALSD
+543 RYTADNAPRAVE
-553 IKPET
+553 PEVI
-558 LEEPADRS
+558 EEPPHHT

-581 LVTEVITGLGYTCI
+581 LVAEVISGLGYNCL
-595 EAADAQSGLQILKS
+595 EAADAQSGLQILQS

-630 MADAAC
+630 MADAAGDC
-636 EYRPGLPTLFITG
+636 RPGLPTLFITG
-649 YAKTSVLDG
+649 YAKTSVLDD

-677 AGRVNGLI
+677 AGRVTGLI
-685 GAAETI
+685 GADAVAR
-691 SQGYVR
+691 GYS

>member
-1 MIVMSNDVS
+1 MSNDVY
-10 GGRPFAPQLD
+10 GGRPFAPQPPLS
-20 RTSAQESAERLQLAL
+20 SAQEAAERLQLTL

-43 WVWDVVADNLTGDER
+43 WVWDIIADQLTGDER

-64 LCPKLCAGGL
+64 LCPKLCAKGL
-74 PLNKVMF
+74 PLELVIA
-81 SIHPEDKASVQQ
+81 SIHPDDSARVDKSI
-93 AVEQALRNGTAYRYE
+93 EEALQSSETYRCE

-116 VYRWVEAS
+116 IYRWIEAS
-124 GRLERDINGNP
+124 GKIERDSRGKP
-135 IRSLGILLDID
+135 VRSPGVLLDID
-146 SRRTAEVE
+146 SRRTAEEE

-160 LLRVFTAAVPGVV
+160 LLRIFTAAVPGVV

-187 GTAELIGK
+187 GTADLIGK

-204 DLEFLDDQ
+204 DLDFLDDQ
-212 DQARTLMETDRRIM
+212 QQARILMETDRRIM
-226 TNNACEQIEE
+226 QNNVSEQIEE
-236 HVNLPDGSAAIWLS
+236 QVNLADGSAAIWLS
-250 TKAPMLDGNGSV
+250 TKAPLLDENGEV

-297 LEREQVEDALR
+297 FEREQIEDALR

-333 ISGSLELITKRLSQ
+333 ISGSLELITKRLAQ
-347 GRAGEVDRYLSVAQ
+347 GRVGDVDRYVSVAQ
-361 SAVRRAASLTHR
+361 GAVRRAASLTHR

-384 PKVTDVNALIKDMQE
+384 PRVTDVNGLIHDMEE
-399 LITRSVGPEIDI
+399 LIARTVGPEIDI

-444 PNGGRILIETAN
+444 PNGGRIIIETAN
-456 ASLDECIDPDHGIP
+456 ASLEECTDPDHGIP
-470 AGEHLSIRITDTGS
+470 AGEHLSIRVTDTGI
-484 GMSPEVV
+484 GMSPDIA

-496 PFFTTKP
+496 PFFTTKA

-524 QIKVES
+524 QIRVES
-530 VAGQG
+530 IEGQG
-535 TSIVMHLP
+535 TSVVMHLP
-543 RHVSGVALSD
+543 RHTAENAPRPVE
-553 IKPET
+553 PEVI
-558 LEEPADRS
+558 EEPPHHT
-566 GETVLVVDDEPSVRM
+566 GETVLIVDDEPSVRM
-581 LVTEVITGLGYTCI
+581 LVAEVISGLGYNCL
-595 EAADAQSGLQILKS
+595 EAADAQSGLQILQS

-616 ISDIGLPGGMNGRE
+616 ISDIG
-630 MADAAC
+630 
-636 EYRPGLPTLFITG
+636 
-649 YAKTSVLDG
+649 
-658 CHLRPCTQ
+658 
-666 VLTKPFGLDAL
+666 
-677 AGRVNGLI
+677 
-685 GAAETI
+685 
-691 SQGYVR
+691 

>member
-1 MIVMSNDVS
+1 MSNDVY
-10 GGRPFAPQLD
+10 GGRPFAPQPPLS
-20 RTSAQESAERLQLAL
+20 SAQEAAERLQLTL

-43 WVWDVVADNLTGDER
+43 WVWDIIADQLTGDER

-64 LCPKLCAGGL
+64 LCPKLCAKGL
-74 PLNKVMF
+74 PLELVIA
-81 SIHPEDKASVQQ
+81 SIHPDDSARVDKSI
-93 AVEQALRNGTAYRYE
+93 EEALQSSETYRCE
-108 YRVLHEDG
+108 YRVLHEDDI
-116 VYRWVEAS
+116 YRWIEAS
-124 GRLERDINGNP
+124 GKIERDSRGKP
-135 IRSLGILLDID
+135 VRSPGVLLDID
-146 SRRTAEVE
+146 SRRTAEEE

-160 LLRVFTAAVPGVV
+160 LLRIFTAAVPGVV

-187 GTAELIGK
+187 GTADLIGK

-204 DLEFLDDQ
+204 DLDFLDDQ
-212 DQARTLMETDRRIM
+212 QQARILMETDRRIM
-226 TNNACEQIEE
+226 QNNVSEQIEE
-236 HVNLPDGSAAIWLS
+236 QVNLADGSAAIWLS
-250 TKAPMLDGNGSV
+250 TKAPLLDENGEV

-297 LEREQVEDALR
+297 FEREQIEDALR

-333 ISGSLELITKRLSQ
+333 ISGSLELITKRLAQ
-347 GRAGEVDRYLSVAQ
+347 GRVGDVDRYVSVAQ
-361 SAVRRAASLTHR
+361 DAVRRAASLTHR

-384 PKVTDVNALIKDMQE
+384 PRVTDVNGLIHDMEE
-399 LITRSVGPEIDI
+399 LIARTVGPEIDI

-444 PNGGRILIETAN
+444 PNGGRIIIETAN
-456 ASLDECIDPDHGIP
+456 ASLEECTDPDHGIP
-470 AGEHLSIRITDTGS
+470 AGEHLSIRVTDTGI
-484 GMSPEVV
+484 GMSPDIA

-496 PFFTTKP
+496 PFFTTKA

-524 QIKVES
+524 QIRVES
-530 VAGQG
+530 IEGQG
-535 TSIVMHLP
+535 TSVVMHLP
-543 RHVSGVALSD
+543 RHTAENAPRPVE
-553 IKPET
+553 PEVI
-558 LEEPADRS
+558 EEPPHHT
-566 GETVLVVDDEPSVRM
+566 GETVLIVDDEPSVRM
-581 LVTEVITGLGYTCI
+581 LVAEVISGLGYNCL
-595 EAADAQSGLQILKS
+595 EAADAQSGLQILQS

-630 MADAAC
+630 MADAAGDC
-636 EYRPGLPTLFITG
+636 RPGLPTLFITG
-649 YAKTSVLDG
+649 YAKTSVLDD

-677 AGRVNGLI
+677 AGRVTGLI
-685 GAAETI
+685 GADAVAR
-691 SQGYVR
+691 GYS

>member
-1 MIVMSNDVS
+1 MSNDVY
-10 GGRPFAPQLD
+10 GGRPFAPRPPLS
-20 RTSAQESAERLQLAL
+20 SAQEAAERLQLTL

-43 WVWDVVADNLTGDER
+43 WVWDIIADQLTGDER

-64 LCPKLCAGGL
+64 LCPKLCAKGL
-74 PLNKVMF
+74 PLELVIA
-81 SIHPEDKASVQQ
+81 SIHPDDSARVDKSI
-93 AVEQALRNGTAYRYE
+93 EEALQSSETYRCE

-116 VYRWVEAS
+116 IYRWIEAS
-124 GRLERDINGNP
+124 GKIERDSRGKP
-135 IRSLGILLDID
+135 VRSPGVLLDID
-146 SRRTAEVE
+146 SRRTAEEE

-160 LLRVFTAAVPGVV
+160 LLRIFTAAVPGVV

-187 GTAELIGK
+187 GTADLIGK

-204 DLEFLDDQ
+204 DLDFLDDQ
-212 DQARTLMETDRRIM
+212 QQARILMETDRRIM
-226 TNNACEQIEE
+226 QNNVSEQIEE
-236 HVNLPDGSAAIWLS
+236 QVNLADGSAAIWLS
-250 TKAPMLDGNGSV
+250 TKAPLLDENGEV

-297 LEREQVEDALR
+297 FEREQIEDALR

-333 ISGSLELITKRLSQ
+333 ISGSLELITKRLAQ
-347 GRAGEVDRYLSVAQ
+347 GRVGDVDRYVSVAQ
-361 SAVRRAASLTHR
+361 GAVRRAASLTHR

-384 PKVTDVNALIKDMQE
+384 PRVTDVNGLIHDMEE
-399 LITRSVGPEIDI
+399 LIARTVGPEIDI

-416 NDLWPALI
+416 NNLWPALI

-444 PNGGRILIETAN
+444 PNGGRIIIETAN
-456 ASLDECIDPDHGIP
+456 ASLEECTDPDHGIP
-470 AGEHLSIRITDTGS
+470 AGEHLSIRVTDTGI
-484 GMSPEVV
+484 GMSPDIA

-496 PFFTTKP
+496 PFFTTKA

-524 QIKVES
+524 QIRVES
-530 VAGQG
+530 IEGQG
-535 TSIVMHLP
+535 TSVVMHLP
-543 RHVSGVALSD
+543 RHTAENAPRPVE
-553 IKPET
+553 PEVI
-558 LEEPADRS
+558 EEPPHHT
-566 GETVLVVDDEPSVRM
+566 GETVLIVDDEPSVRM
-581 LVTEVITGLGYTCI
+581 LVAEVISGLGYNCL
-595 EAADAQSGLQILKS
+595 EAADAQSGLQILQS

-630 MADAAC
+630 MADAAGDC
-636 EYRPGLPTLFITG
+636 RPGLPTLFITG
-649 YAKTSVLDG
+649 YAKTSVLDD

-677 AGRVNGLI
+677 AGRVTGLI
-685 GAAETI
+685 GADAVAR
-691 SQGYVR
+691 GYS

>member
-1 MIVMSNDVS
+1 MSNDVF
-10 GGRPFAPQLD
+10 GGRPFVPQPPVP
-20 RTSAQESAERLQLAL
+20 SAQEAAERLQLAL
-35 DSGAVVGT
+35 ESGAVVGT
-43 WVWDVVADNLTGDER
+43 WVWDIIADQLTGDER

-64 LCPKLCAGGL
+64 LCPKLCAKGL
-74 PLNKVMF
+74 PLELVIA
-81 SIHPEDKASVQQ
+81 SIHPDDSARVDKSI
-93 AVEQALRNGTAYRYE
+93 EEALQSSETYRCE

-116 VYRWVEAS
+116 IYRWIEAS
-124 GRLERDINGNP
+124 GRIERDSRGKP
-135 IRSLGILLDID
+135 IRSPGVLLDID
-146 SRRTAEVE
+146 SRRTAEEE

-160 LLRVFTAAVPGVV
+160 LLRIFTAAVPGVV

-187 GTAELIGK
+187 GTADLIGK

-204 DLEFLDDQ
+204 DLDFLDDQ
-212 DQARTLMETDRRIM
+212 QQARILMETDRRIM
-226 TNNACEQIEE
+226 QNNVSEQIEE
-236 HVNLPDGSAAIWLS
+236 QVNLADGSAAIWLS
-250 TKAPMLDGNGSV
+250 TKAPLLDENGEV

-297 LEREQVEDALR
+297 FEREQIEDALR

-333 ISGSLELITKRLSQ
+333 ISGSLELITKRLAQ
-347 GRAGEVDRYLSVAQ
+347 GRVGDVDRYVSVAQ
-361 SAVRRAASLTHR
+361 GAVRRAASLTHR

-384 PKVTDVNALIKDMQE
+384 PRVTDVNGLIHDMEE
-399 LITRSVGPEIDI
+399 LIARTVGPEIDI

-444 PNGGRILIETAN
+444 PNGGRIIIETAN
-456 ASLDECIDPDHGIP
+456 ASLEECTDPDHGIP
-470 AGEHLSIRITDTGS
+470 AGEHLSIRVTDTGI
-484 GMSPEVV
+484 GMSPDIA

-496 PFFTTKP
+496 PFFTTKA

-524 QIKVES
+524 QIRVES
-530 VAGQG
+530 VEGQG
-535 TSIVMHLP
+535 TSVVMHLP
-543 RHVSGVALSD
+543 RHTAENAPRAVE
-553 IKPET
+553 PEVI
-558 LEEPADRS
+558 EEPPHHT

-581 LVTEVITGLGYTCI
+581 LVAEVISGLGYNCL
-595 EAADAQSGLQILKS
+595 EAADAQSGLQILQS

-630 MADAAC
+630 MADAAGDC
-636 EYRPGLPTLFITG
+636 RPGLPTLFITG
-649 YAKTSVLDG
+649 YAKTSVLDD

-677 AGRVNGLI
+677 AGRVTGLI
-685 GAAETI
+685 GADAVAR
-691 SQGYVR
+691 GYS

>member
-1 MIVMSNDVS
+1 MMSNDVS
-10 GGRPFAPQLD
+10 GGMPFAPQPLPP
-20 RTSAQESAERLQLAL
+20 SEQEAVEQLQLAL

-43 WVWDVVADNLTGDER
+43 WVWDIIADQLTGDER

-64 LCPKLCAGGL
+64 LCPKLCAKGL
-74 PLNKVMF
+74 PLELVIA
-81 SIHPEDKASVQQ
+81 SIHPDDSARVDKSIED
-93 AVEQALRNGTAYRYE
+93 ALQNSETYRCE

-116 VYRWVEAS
+116 LYRWVEAS
-124 GRLERDINGNP
+124 GKIERDSRGKP
-135 IRSLGILLDID
+135 VRSPGVLLDID
-146 SRRTAEVE
+146 SRRMAEDE

-160 LLRVFTAAVPGVV
+160 LLRIFTAAVPGVV

-212 DQARTLMETDRRIM
+212 QQARVLMETDRRIM
-226 TNNACEQIEE
+226 QNNVSEQIEE
-236 HVNLPDGSAAIWLS
+236 QVNLPDGSAATWLS
-250 TKAPMLDGNGSV
+250 TKAPLLDENGEV
-262 IGLIGSSIDV
+262 IGLIGSSVDV

-297 LEREQVEDALR
+297 FEREQIEDALR

-333 ISGSLELITKRLSQ
+333 ISGSLELITKRLAQ
-347 GRAGEVDRYLSVAQ
+347 GRVGDVDRYVSVAQ
-361 SAVRRAASLTHR
+361 GAVRRAASLTHR
-373 LLAFSRRQTLS
+373 LLAFSRRQNLS
-384 PKVTDVNALIKDMQE
+384 PRVTNVNVLIQDMEE
-399 LITRSVGPEIDI
+399 LIARTVGPEIDI
-411 KVVAQ
+411 KVVAHD
-416 NDLWPALI
+416 DLWPALI

-444 PNGGRILIETAN
+444 PSGGRIVIETAN
-456 ASLDECIDPDHGIP
+456 ASIEECTDPDHGIP
-470 AGEHLSIRITDTGS
+470 AGEHLSIRVTDTGM
-484 GMSPEVV
+484 GMSPDTV

-524 QIKVES
+524 QIRVES
-530 VAGQG
+530 VEGHG
-535 TSIVMHLP
+535 TSVVMHLP
-543 RHVSGVALSD
+543 RHIAENAPRAAE
-553 IKPET
+553 PEIT
-558 LEEPADRS
+558 EEPAQHT
-566 GETVLVVDDEPSVRM
+566 GETVLIVDDEPSVRM
-581 LVTEVITGLGYTCI
+581 LVAEVITGLGYNCL
-595 EAADAQSGLQILKS
+595 EAGDAQSGLQILQS

-630 MADAAC
+630 MADAAGDC
-636 EYRPGLPTLFITG
+636 
-649 YAKTSVLDG
+649 
-658 CHLRPCTQ
+658 RPCSS
-666 VLTKPFGLDAL
+666 L
-677 AGRVNGLI
+677 ATPRLQCWTTATCGP
-685 GAAETI
+685 AHKF
-691 SQGYVR
+691 

>member
-1 MIVMSNDVS
+1 MSNDVF
-10 GGRPFAPQLD
+10 GGRPFAPQPPVP
-20 RTSAQESAERLQLAL
+20 SAQEAAERLQLAL
-35 DSGAVVGT
+35 ESGAVVGT
-43 WVWDVVADNLTGDER
+43 WVWDIIADQLTGDER

-64 LCPKLCAGGL
+64 LCPKLCAKGL
-74 PLNKVMF
+74 PLELVIA
-81 SIHPEDKASVQQ
+81 SIHPDDSARVDKSI
-93 AVEQALRNGTAYRYE
+93 EEALQSSETYRCE

-116 VYRWVEAS
+116 IYRWIEAS
-124 GRLERDINGNP
+124 GRIERDSRGKP
-135 IRSLGILLDID
+135 IRSPGVLLDID
-146 SRRTAEVE
+146 GRRTAEDE

-160 LLRVFTAAVPGVV
+160 LLRIFTAAVPGVV

-187 GTAELIGK
+187 GTADLIGK

-212 DQARTLMETDRRIM
+212 EQARTLMETDRRIM
-226 TNNACEQIEE
+226 QSNVSEQIEE
-236 HVNLPDGSAAIWLS
+236 QVNLADGSAAIWLS
-250 TKAPMLDGNGSV
+250 TKAPLLDASGDV

-297 LEREQVEDALR
+297 FEREQIEDALR

-333 ISGSLELITKRLSQ
+333 ISGSLELITKRLAQ
-347 GRAGEVDRYLSVAQ
+347 GRVGDVDRYVSVAQ
-361 SAVRRAASLTHR
+361 GAVRRAASLTHR

-384 PKVTDVNALIKDMQE
+384 PRVTDVNGLIHDMEE
-399 LITRSVGPEIDI
+399 LIARTVGPEIDI
-411 KVVAQ
+411 NVVAHD
-416 NDLWPALI
+416 DLWPALI

-444 PNGGRILIETAN
+444 PNGGRIIIETAN
-456 ASLDECIDPDHGIP
+456 ASLEECTDPDHGIP
-470 AGEHLSIRITDTGS
+470 AGEHLSIRVTDTGI
-484 GMSPEVV
+484 GMSPDIA

-496 PFFTTKP
+496 PFFTTKA

-524 QIKVES
+524 QIRVES
-530 VAGQG
+530 VEGQG
-535 TSIVMHLP
+535 TSVVMHLP
-543 RHVSGVALSD
+543 RHTAESAPRPVA
-553 IKPET
+553 PEVI
-558 LEEPADRS
+558 EEPPHHT

-581 LVTEVITGLGYTCI
+581 LVAEVISGLGYNCL
-595 EAADAQSGLQILKS
+595 EAADAQSGLQILQS

-630 MADAAC
+630 MADAAGDC
-636 EYRPGLPTLFITG
+636 RPGLPTLFITG
-649 YAKTSVLDG
+649 YAKTSVLDD

-677 AGRVNGLI
+677 AGRVTGLI
-685 GAAETI
+685 GADAVAR
-691 SQGYVR
+691 GYS

>member
-1 MIVMSNDVS
+1 MSNDVS
-10 GGRPFAPQLD
+10 GGMPFAPQPLPP
-20 RTSAQESAERLQLAL
+20 SEQEAVEQLQLAL

-43 WVWDVVADNLTGDER
+43 WVWDIIADQLTGDER

-64 LCPKLCAGGL
+64 LCPKLCAKGL
-74 PLNKVMF
+74 PLELVIA
-81 SIHPEDKASVQQ
+81 SIHPDDSARVDKSIED
-93 AVEQALRNGTAYRYE
+93 ALQNSETYRCE
-108 YRVLHEDG
+108 YRVLHKDG
-116 VYRWVEAS
+116 LYRWVEAS
-124 GRLERDINGNP
+124 GKIERDSRGKP
-135 IRSLGILLDID
+135 VRSPGVLLDID
-146 SRRTAEVE
+146 SRRIAEDE

-160 LLRVFTAAVPGVV
+160 LLRIFTAAVPGVV

-212 DQARTLMETDRRIM
+212 QQARVLMETDRRIM
-226 TNNACEQIEE
+226 QNNVSEQIEE
-236 HVNLPDGSAAIWLS
+236 QVNLPDGSAATWLS
-250 TKAPMLDGNGSV
+250 TKAPLLDENGEV
-262 IGLIGSSIDV
+262 IGLIGSSVDV

-297 LEREQVEDALR
+297 FEREQIEDALR

-333 ISGSLELITKRLSQ
+333 ISGSLELITKRLAQ
-347 GRAGEVDRYLSVAQ
+347 GRVGDVDRYVSVAQ
-361 SAVRRAASLTHR
+361 GAVRRAASLTHR
-373 LLAFSRRQTLS
+373 LLAFSRRQNLS
-384 PKVTDVNALIKDMQE
+384 PRVTNVNVLIQDMEE
-399 LITRSVGPEIDI
+399 LIARTVGPEIDI
-411 KVVAQ
+411 KVVAHD
-416 NDLWPALI
+416 DLWPALI

-444 PNGGRILIETAN
+444 PSGGRIVIETAN
-456 ASLDECIDPDHGIP
+456 ASIEECTDPDHGIP
-470 AGEHLSIRITDTGS
+470 AGEHLSIRVTDTGM
-484 GMSPEVV
+484 GMSPDTV

-524 QIKVES
+524 QIRVES
-530 VAGQG
+530 VEGQG
-535 TSIVMHLP
+535 TSVVMHLP
-543 RHVSGVALSD
+543 RHIAENAPRAAE
-553 IKPET
+553 PEIT
-558 LEEPADRS
+558 EEPAHHT
-566 GETVLVVDDEPSVRM
+566 GETVLIVDDEPSVRM
-581 LVTEVITGLGYTCI
+581 LVAEVITGLGYNCL
-595 EAADAQSGLQILKS
+595 EAGDAQSGLQILQS

-630 MADAAC
+630 MADAAGDC
-636 EYRPGLPTLFITG
+636 RPGLPTLFITG
-649 YAKTSVLDG
+649 YAKTSVLDD

-666 VLTKPFGLDAL
+666 VLTKPFGLDAD
-677 AGRVNGLI
+677 RKSV
-685 GAAETI
+685 
-691 SQGYVR
+691 V

>member
-1 MIVMSNDVS
+1 MSNDVS
-10 GGRPFAPQLD
+10 GGMPFAPQLLPP
-20 RTSAQESAERLQLAL
+20 SEQEAVEQLQLAL

-43 WVWDVVADNLTGDER
+43 WVWDIIADQLTGDER

-64 LCPKLCAGGL
+64 LCPKLCAKGL
-74 PLNKVMF
+74 PLELVIA
-81 SIHPEDKASVQQ
+81 SIHPDDSARVDKSIED
-93 AVEQALRNGTAYRYE
+93 ALQNSETYRCE

-116 VYRWVEAS
+116 LYRWVEAS
-124 GRLERDINGNP
+124 GKIERDSRGKP
-135 IRSLGILLDID
+135 VRSPGVLLDID
-146 SRRTAEVE
+146 SRRMAEDE

-160 LLRVFTAAVPGVV
+160 LLRIFTAAVPGVV

-212 DQARTLMETDRRIM
+212 QQARVLMETDRRIM
-226 TNNACEQIEE
+226 QNNVSEQIEE
-236 HVNLPDGSAAIWLS
+236 QVNLPDGSAATWLS
-250 TKAPMLDGNGSV
+250 TKAPLLDENGEV
-262 IGLIGSSIDV
+262 IGLIGSSVDV

-297 LEREQVEDALR
+297 FEREQIEDALR

-333 ISGSLELITKRLSQ
+333 ISGSLELITKRLAQ
-347 GRAGEVDRYLSVAQ
+347 GRVGDVDRYVSVAQ
-361 SAVRRAASLTHR
+361 GAVRRAASLTHR
-373 LLAFSRRQTLS
+373 LLAFSRRQNLS
-384 PKVTDVNALIKDMQE
+384 PRVTNVNVLIQDMEE
-399 LITRSVGPEIDI
+399 LIARTVGPEIDI
-411 KVVAQ
+411 KVVAHD
-416 NDLWPALI
+416 DLWPALI

-444 PNGGRILIETAN
+444 PSGGRIVIETAN
-456 ASLDECIDPDHGIP
+456 ASIEECTDPDHGIP
-470 AGEHLSIRITDTGS
+470 AGEHLSIRVTDTGI
-484 GMSPEVV
+484 GMSPDTV

-524 QIKVES
+524 QIRVES
-530 VAGQG
+530 VEGQG
-535 TSIVMHLP
+535 TSVVMHLP
-543 RHVSGVALSD
+543 RHIAENAPRAAE
-553 IKPET
+553 PEIT
-558 LEEPADRS
+558 EEPAQHT
-566 GETVLVVDDEPSVRM
+566 GETVLIVDDEPSVRM
-581 LVTEVITGLGYTCI
+581 LVAEVITGLGYNCL
-595 EAADAQSGLQILKS
+595 EAGDAQSGLQILQS

-630 MADAAC
+630 MADAAGDC
-636 EYRPGLPTLFITG
+636 RPGLPTLFITG
-649 YAKTSVLDG
+649 YAKTSVLDD

-677 AGRVNGLI
+677 AGRVTGLI
-685 GAAETI
+685 GADAAT
-691 SQGYVR
+691 RC

>member
-1 MIVMSNDVS
+1 MSNDVF
-10 GGRPFAPQLD
+10 GGRPFAPQPPVP
-20 RTSAQESAERLQLAL
+20 SAQEAAERLQLAL
-35 DSGAVVGT
+35 ESGAVVGT
-43 WVWDVVADNLTGDER
+43 WVWDIIADQLTGDER

-64 LCPKLCAGGL
+64 LCPKLCAKGL
-74 PLNKVMF
+74 PLELVIA
-81 SIHPEDKASVQQ
+81 SIHPDDSARVDKSI
-93 AVEQALRNGTAYRYE
+93 EEALQSSETYRCE

-116 VYRWVEAS
+116 IYRWIEAS
-124 GRLERDINGNP
+124 GRIERDSRGKP
-135 IRSLGILLDID
+135 IRSPGVLLDID
-146 SRRTAEVE
+146 GRRTAEDE

-160 LLRVFTAAVPGVV
+160 LLRIFTAAVPGVV

-187 GTAELIGK
+187 GTADLIGK

-212 DQARTLMETDRRIM
+212 EQARTLMETDRRIM
-226 TNNACEQIEE
+226 QSNVSEQIEE
-236 HVNLPDGSAAIWLS
+236 QVNLADGSAAIWLS
-250 TKAPMLDGNGSV
+250 TKAPLLDASGDV

-297 LEREQVEDALR
+297 FEREQIEDALR

-333 ISGSLELITKRLSQ
+333 ISGSLELITKRLAQ
-347 GRAGEVDRYLSVAQ
+347 GRVGDVDRYVSVAQ
-361 SAVRRAASLTHR
+361 GAVRRAASLTHR

-384 PKVTDVNALIKDMQE
+384 PRVTDVNGLIHDMEE
-399 LITRSVGPEIDI
+399 LIARTVGPEIDI
-411 KVVAQ
+411 KVVAHD
-416 NDLWPALI
+416 DLWPALI

-444 PNGGRILIETAN
+444 PNGGRIIIETAN
-456 ASLDECIDPDHGIP
+456 ASLEECTAPDHGIP
-470 AGEHLSIRITDTGS
+470 AGEHLSIRVTDTGI
-484 GMSPEVV
+484 GMSPDIA

-496 PFFTTKP
+496 PFFTTKA

-524 QIKVES
+524 QIRVES
-530 VAGQG
+530 VEGQG
-535 TSIVMHLP
+535 TSVVMHLP
-543 RHVSGVALSD
+543 RYTADNAPRAVE
-553 IKPET
+553 PEVI
-558 LEEPADRS
+558 EEPPHHT

-581 LVTEVITGLGYTCI
+581 LVAEVISGLGYNCL
-595 EAADAQSGLQILKS
+595 EAADAQSGLQILQS

-630 MADAAC
+630 MADAAGDC
-636 EYRPGLPTLFITG
+636 RPGLPTLFITG
-649 YAKTSVLDG
+649 YAKTSVLDD

-677 AGRVNGLI
+677 AGRVTGLI
-685 GAAETI
+685 GADAVAR
-691 SQGYVR
+691 GYS

>member
-1 MIVMSNDVS
+1 MSNDVS
-10 GGRPFAPQLD
+10 GGMPFAPQPLPP
-20 RTSAQESAERLQLAL
+20 SEQEAVEQLQLAL

-43 WVWDVVADNLTGDER
+43 WVWDIIADQLTGDEC

-64 LCPKLCAGGL
+64 LCPKLCAKGL
-74 PLNKVMF
+74 PLELVIA
-81 SIHPEDKASVQQ
+81 SIHPDDSARVDKSIED
-93 AVEQALRNGTAYRYE
+93 ALQNSETYRCE

-116 VYRWVEAS
+116 LYRWVEAS
-124 GRLERDINGNP
+124 GKIERDSRGKP
-135 IRSLGILLDID
+135 VRSPGVLLDID
-146 SRRTAEVE
+146 SRRMAEDE

-160 LLRVFTAAVPGVV
+160 LLTIFTAAVPGVV

-212 DQARTLMETDRRIM
+212 QQARVLMETDRRIM
-226 TNNACEQIEE
+226 QNNVSEQIEE
-236 HVNLPDGSAAIWLS
+236 QVNLPDGSAATWLS
-250 TKAPMLDGNGSV
+250 TKAPLLDENGEV
-262 IGLIGSSIDV
+262 IGLIGSSVDV

-297 LEREQVEDALR
+297 FEREQIEDALR

-333 ISGSLELITKRLSQ
+333 ISGSLELITKRLAQ
-347 GRAGEVDRYLSVAQ
+347 GRVGDVDRYVSVAQ
-361 SAVRRAASLTHR
+361 GAVRRAASLTHR
-373 LLAFSRRQTLS
+373 LLAFSRRQNLS
-384 PKVTDVNALIKDMQE
+384 PRVTNVNVLIQDMEE
-399 LITRSVGPEIDI
+399 LIARTVGPEIDI
-411 KVVAQ
+411 KVVAHD
-416 NDLWPALI
+416 DLWPALI

-444 PNGGRILIETAN
+444 PSGGRIVIETAN
-456 ASLDECIDPDHGIP
+456 ASIEECTDPDHGIP
-470 AGEHLSIRITDTGS
+470 AGEHLSIRVTDTGM
-484 GMSPEVV
+484 GMSPDTV

-524 QIKVES
+524 QIRVES
-530 VAGQG
+530 VEGHG
-535 TSIVMHLP
+535 TSVVMHLP
-543 RHVSGVALSD
+543 RHIAENAPRAAE
-553 IKPET
+553 PEIT
-558 LEEPADRS
+558 EEPAQHT
-566 GETVLVVDDEPSVRM
+566 GETVLIVDDEPSVRM
-581 LVTEVITGLGYTCI
+581 HVAEVITGLGYNCL
-595 EAADAQSGLQILKS
+595 EAGDAQSGLQILQS

-630 MADAAC
+630 MADAAGDC
-636 EYRPGLPTLFITG
+636 RPGLPTLFITG
-649 YAKTSVLDG
+649 YAKTSVLDD

-677 AGRVNGLI
+677 AGRVTGLI
-685 GAAETI
+685 GADAATRC
-691 SQGYVR
+691 Y

>member
-1 MIVMSNDVS
+1 MSNDVS
-10 GGRPFAPQLD
+10 GGRPFALEPLLPA
-20 RTSAQESAERLQLAL
+20 AQEAAERLQLAL

-43 WVWDVVADNLTGDER
+43 WVWDIIADQLTGDER

-64 LCPKLCAGGL
+64 LCPKLCAKGL
-74 PLNKVMF
+74 PLELVIA
-81 SIHPEDKASVQQ
+81 SIHPDDSARVDKSI
-93 AVEQALRNGTAYRYE
+93 EEALQSSETYRCE

-116 VYRWVEAS
+116 IYRWIEAS
-124 GRLERDINGNP
+124 GRIERDSRGKP
-135 IRSLGILLDID
+135 VRSPGVLLDID
-146 SRRTAEVE
+146 SRRTAEEE

-160 LLRVFTAAVPGVV
+160 LLRIFTAAVPGVV

-187 GTAELIGK
+187 GTADLIGK

-204 DLEFLDDQ
+204 DLDFLDDQ
-212 DQARTLMETDRRIM
+212 QQARILMETDRRIM
-226 TNNACEQIEE
+226 QNNVSEQIEE
-236 HVNLPDGSAAIWLS
+236 QVNLADGSAAIWLS
-250 TKAPMLDGNGSV
+250 TKAPLLDENGEV

-297 LEREQVEDALR
+297 FEREQIEDALR

-333 ISGSLELITKRLSQ
+333 ISGSLELITKRLAQ
-347 GRAGEVDRYLSVAQ
+347 GRVGDVDRYVSVAQ
-361 SAVRRAASLTHR
+361 GAVRRAASLTHR

-384 PKVTDVNALIKDMQE
+384 PRVTDVNGLIHDMEE
-399 LITRSVGPEIDI
+399 LIARTVGPEIDI

-444 PNGGRILIETAN
+444 PNGGRIIIETAN
-456 ASLDECIDPDHGIP
+456 ASLEECTDPDHGIP
-470 AGEHLSIRITDTGS
+470 AGEHLSIRVTDTGI
-484 GMSPEVV
+484 GMSPDIA

-496 PFFTTKP
+496 PFFTTKA

-524 QIKVES
+524 QIRVES
-530 VAGQG
+530 VEGQG
-535 TSIVMHLP
+535 TSVVMHLP
-543 RHVSGVALSD
+543 RHTAENAPRPVE
-553 IKPET
+553 PEVI
-558 LEEPADRS
+558 EEPPHHT
-566 GETVLVVDDEPSVRM
+566 GETVLIVDDEPSVRM
-581 LVTEVITGLGYTCI
+581 LVAEVISGLGYNCL
-595 EAADAQSGLQILKS
+595 EAADAQSGLQILQS

-630 MADAAC
+630 MADAAGDC
-636 EYRPGLPTLFITG
+636 RPGLPTLFITG
-649 YAKTSVLDG
+649 YAKTSVLDD

-677 AGRVNGLI
+677 AGRVTGLI
-685 GAAETI
+685 GADAVAR
-691 SQGYVR
+691 GYS

>member
-1 MIVMSNDVS
+1 MSNDVY
-10 GGRPFAPQLD
+10 GGRPFAPQPPLS
-20 RTSAQESAERLQLAL
+20 SAQDAAERLQLTL

-43 WVWDVVADNLTGDER
+43 WVWDIIADQLTGDER

-64 LCPKLCAGGL
+64 LCPKLCAKGL
-74 PLNKVMF
+74 PLELVIA
-81 SIHPEDKASVQQ
+81 SIHPDDSARVDKSI
-93 AVEQALRNGTAYRYE
+93 EEALQSSETYRCE

-116 VYRWVEAS
+116 IYRWIEAS
-124 GRLERDINGNP
+124 GKIERDSRGKP
-135 IRSLGILLDID
+135 VRSPGVLLDID
-146 SRRTAEVE
+146 SRRTAEEE

-160 LLRVFTAAVPGVV
+160 LLRIFTAAVPGVV

-187 GTAELIGK
+187 GTADLIGK

-204 DLEFLDDQ
+204 DLDFLDDQ
-212 DQARTLMETDRRIM
+212 QQARILMETDRRIM
-226 TNNACEQIEE
+226 QNNVSEQIEE
-236 HVNLPDGSAAIWLS
+236 QVNLADGSAAIWLS
-250 TKAPMLDGNGSV
+250 TKAPLLDENGEV

-297 LEREQVEDALR
+297 FEREQIEDALR

-333 ISGSLELITKRLSQ
+333 ISGSLELITKRLAQ
-347 GRAGEVDRYLSVAQ
+347 GRVGDVGRYVSVAQ
-361 SAVRRAASLTHR
+361 GAVRRAASLTHR

-384 PKVTDVNALIKDMQE
+384 PRVTDVNGLIHDMEE
-399 LITRSVGPEIDI
+399 LIARTVGPEIDI

-444 PNGGRILIETAN
+444 PNGGRIIIETAN
-456 ASLDECIDPDHGIP
+456 ASLEECTDPDHGIP
-470 AGEHLSIRITDTGS
+470 AGEHLSIRVTDTGI
-484 GMSPEVV
+484 GMSPDIA

-496 PFFTTKP
+496 PFFTTKA

-524 QIKVES
+524 QIRVES
-530 VAGQG
+530 IEGQG
-535 TSIVMHLP
+535 TSVVMHLP
-543 RHVSGVALSD
+543 RHTAENAPRPVE
-553 IKPET
+553 PEVI
-558 LEEPADRS
+558 EEPPHHT
-566 GETVLVVDDEPSVRM
+566 GETVLIVDDEPSVRM
-581 LVTEVITGLGYTCI
+581 LVAEVISGLGYNCL
-595 EAADAQSGLQILKS
+595 EAADAQSGLQILQS

-630 MADAAC
+630 MADAAGDC
-636 EYRPGLPTLFITG
+636 RPGLPTLFITG
-649 YAKTSVLDG
+649 YAKTSVLDD

-677 AGRVNGLI
+677 AGRVTGLI
-685 GAAETI
+685 GADAVAR
-691 SQGYVR
+691 GYS

>member
-1 MIVMSNDVS
+1 MMSNDVY
-10 GGRPFAPQLD
+10 GGRPFAPQPPLS
-20 RTSAQESAERLQLAL
+20 SAQEAAERLQLTL

-43 WVWDVVADNLTGDER
+43 WVWDIIADQLTGDER

-64 LCPKLCAGGL
+64 LCPKLCAKGL
-74 PLNKVMF
+74 PLELVIA
-81 SIHPEDKASVQQ
+81 SIHPDDSARVDKSI
-93 AVEQALRNGTAYRYE
+93 EEALQSSETYRCE

-116 VYRWVEAS
+116 IYRWIEAS
-124 GRLERDINGNP
+124 GKIERDSRGKP
-135 IRSLGILLDID
+135 VRSPGVLLDID
-146 SRRTAEVE
+146 SRRTAEEE

-160 LLRVFTAAVPGVV
+160 LLRIFTAAVPGVV

-187 GTAELIGK
+187 GTADLIGK

-204 DLEFLDDQ
+204 DLDFLDDQ
-212 DQARTLMETDRRIM
+212 QQARILMETDRRIM
-226 TNNACEQIEE
+226 QNNVSEQIEE
-236 HVNLPDGSAAIWLS
+236 QVNLADGSAAIWLS
-250 TKAPMLDGNGSV
+250 TKAPLLDENGEV

-297 LEREQVEDALR
+297 FEREQIEDALR

-333 ISGSLELITKRLSQ
+333 ISGSLELITKRLAQ
-347 GRAGEVDRYLSVAQ
+347 GRVGDVDRYVSVAQ
-361 SAVRRAASLTHR
+361 GAVRRAASLTHR

-384 PKVTDVNALIKDMQE
+384 PRVTDVNGLIHDMEE
-399 LITRSVGPEIDI
+399 LIARTVGPEIDI

-444 PNGGRILIETAN
+444 PNGGRIIIETAN
-456 ASLDECIDPDHGIP
+456 ASLEECTDPDHGIP
-470 AGEHLSIRITDTGS
+470 AGEHLSIRVTDTGI
-484 GMSPEVV
+484 GMSPDIA

-496 PFFTTKP
+496 PFFTTKA

-524 QIKVES
+524 QIRVES
-530 VAGQG
+530 IEGQG
-535 TSIVMHLP
+535 TSVVMHLP
-543 RHVSGVALSD
+543 RHTAENAPRPVE
-553 IKPET
+553 PEVI
-558 LEEPADRS
+558 EEPPHHT
-566 GETVLVVDDEPSVRM
+566 GETVLIVDDEPSVRM
-581 LVTEVITGLGYTCI
+581 LVAEVISGLGYNCL
-595 EAADAQSGLQILKS
+595 EAADAQSGLQILQS
-609 DTRIDLL
+609 DIRIDLL

-630 MADAAC
+630 MADAAGDC
-636 EYRPGLPTLFITG
+636 RPGLPTLFITG
-649 YAKTSVLDG
+649 YAKTSVLDD

-677 AGRVNGLI
+677 AGRVTGLI
-685 GAAETI
+685 GADAVAR
-691 SQGYVR
+691 GYS

>member
-1 MIVMSNDVS
+1 MSNDVS
-10 GGRPFAPQLD
+10 GGMPFAPQPLQP
-20 RTSAQESAERLQLAL
+20 SEQEAVEQLQLAL

-43 WVWDVVADNLTGDER
+43 WVWDIIADQLTGDER

-64 LCPKLCAGGL
+64 LCPKLCAKGL
-74 PLNKVMF
+74 PLELVIA
-81 SIHPEDKASVQQ
+81 SIHPDDSARVDKSIED
-93 AVEQALRNGTAYRYE
+93 ALQNSETYRCE

-116 VYRWVEAS
+116 LYRWVEAS
-124 GRLERDINGNP
+124 GKIERDSRGKP
-135 IRSLGILLDID
+135 VRSPGVLLDID
-146 SRRTAEVE
+146 SRRMAEDE

-160 LLRVFTAAVPGVV
+160 LLRIFTAAVPGVV

-212 DQARTLMETDRRIM
+212 QQARVLMETDRRIM
-226 TNNACEQIEE
+226 QNNVSEQIEE
-236 HVNLPDGSAAIWLS
+236 QVNLPDGSAATWLS
-250 TKAPMLDGNGSV
+250 TKAPLLDENGEV
-262 IGLIGSSIDV
+262 IGLIGSSVDV

-297 LEREQVEDALR
+297 FEREQVEDALR

-333 ISGSLELITKRLSQ
+333 ISGSLELITKRLAQ
-347 GRAGEVDRYLSVAQ
+347 GRVGDVDRYVSVAQ
-361 SAVRRAASLTHR
+361 GAVRRAASLTHR
-373 LLAFSRRQTLS
+373 LLAFSRRQNLS
-384 PKVTDVNALIKDMQE
+384 PRVTNVNVLIQDMEE
-399 LITRSVGPEIDI
+399 LIARTVGPEIDI
-411 KVVAQ
+411 KVVAHD
-416 NDLWPALI
+416 DLWPALI

-444 PNGGRILIETAN
+444 PNGGRIVIETAN
-456 ASLDECIDPDHGIP
+456 ASIEECTDPDHGIP
-470 AGEHLSIRITDTGS
+470 AGEHLSIRVTDTGM
-484 GMSPEVV
+484 GMSPDTV

-524 QIKVES
+524 QIRVES
-530 VAGQG
+530 VEGQG
-535 TSIVMHLP
+535 TSVVMHLP
-543 RHVSGVALSD
+543 RHIAENTPRAAE
-553 IKPET
+553 PEIT
-558 LEEPADRS
+558 EEPAHHT
-566 GETVLVVDDEPSVRM
+566 GETVLIVDDEPSVRM
-581 LVTEVITGLGYTCI
+581 LVAEVITGLGYNCL
-595 EAADAQSGLQILKS
+595 EAGDAQSGLQILQS

-630 MADAAC
+630 MADAAGDC
-636 EYRPGLPTLFITG
+636 RPGLPTLFITG
-649 YAKTSVLDG
+649 YAKTSVLDD

-677 AGRVNGLI
+677 AGRVTGLI
-685 GAAETI
+685 GADAATRC
-691 SQGYVR
+691 Y

>member
-1 MIVMSNDVS
+1 MSNDVY
-10 GGRPFAPQLD
+10 GGRPFAPQPPLS
-20 RTSAQESAERLQLAL
+20 SAQEAAERLQLTL

-43 WVWDVVADNLTGDER
+43 WVWDIIADQLTGDER

-64 LCPKLCAGGL
+64 LCPKLCAKGL
-74 PLNKVMF
+74 PLELVIA
-81 SIHPEDKASVQQ
+81 SIHPDDSARVDKSI
-93 AVEQALRNGTAYRYE
+93 EEALQSSETYRCE

-116 VYRWVEAS
+116 IYRWIEAS
-124 GRLERDINGNP
+124 GRIERDSRGKP
-135 IRSLGILLDID
+135 VRSPGVLLDID
-146 SRRTAEVE
+146 SRRTAEEE

-160 LLRVFTAAVPGVV
+160 LLRIFTAAVPGVV

-187 GTAELIGK
+187 GTADLIGK

-204 DLEFLDDQ
+204 DLDFLDDQ
-212 DQARTLMETDRRIM
+212 QQARILMETDRRIM
-226 TNNACEQIEE
+226 QNNVSEQIEE
-236 HVNLPDGSAAIWLS
+236 QVNLADGSAAIWLS
-250 TKAPMLDGNGSV
+250 TKAPLLDENGEV

-297 LEREQVEDALR
+297 FEREQIEDALR

-333 ISGSLELITKRLSQ
+333 ISGSLELITKRLAQ
-347 GRAGEVDRYLSVAQ
+347 GRVGDVDRYVSVAQ
-361 SAVRRAASLTHR
+361 GAVRRAASLTHR

-384 PKVTDVNALIKDMQE
+384 PRVTDVNGLIHDMEE
-399 LITRSVGPEIDI
+399 LIARTVGPEIDI

-444 PNGGRILIETAN
+444 PNGGRIIIETAN
-456 ASLDECIDPDHGIP
+456 ASLEECTDPDHGIP
-470 AGEHLSIRITDTGS
+470 AGEHLSIRVTDTGI
-484 GMSPEVV
+484 GMSPDIA

-496 PFFTTKP
+496 PFFTTKA

-524 QIKVES
+524 QIRVES
-530 VAGQG
+530 IEGQG
-535 TSIVMHLP
+535 TSVVMHLP
-543 RHVSGVALSD
+543 RHTAENAPRPVE
-553 IKPET
+553 PEVI
-558 LEEPADRS
+558 EEPPHHT
-566 GETVLVVDDEPSVRM
+566 GETVLIVDDEPSVRM
-581 LVTEVITGLGYTCI
+581 LVAEVISGLGYNCL
-595 EAADAQSGLQILKS
+595 EAADAQSGLQILQS

-630 MADAAC
+630 MADAAGDC
-636 EYRPGLPTLFITG
+636 RPGLPTLFITG
-649 YAKTSVLDG
+649 YAKTSVLDD

-677 AGRVNGLI
+677 AGRVTGLI
-685 GAAETI
+685 GADAVAR
-691 SQGYVR
+691 GYS

>member
-1 MIVMSNDVS
+1 MSNDVF
-10 GGRPFAPQLD
+10 GGRPFAPQPPVP
-20 RTSAQESAERLQLAL
+20 SAQEAAERLQLAL
-35 DSGAVVGT
+35 ESGAVVGT
-43 WVWDVVADNLTGDER
+43 WVWDIIADQLTGDER

-64 LCPKLCAGGL
+64 LCPKLCAKGL
-74 PLNKVMF
+74 PLELVIA
-81 SIHPEDKASVQQ
+81 SIHPDDSARVDKSI
-93 AVEQALRNGTAYRYE
+93 EEALQSSETYRCE

-116 VYRWVEAS
+116 IYRWIEAS
-124 GRLERDINGNP
+124 GRIERDSRGKP
-135 IRSLGILLDID
+135 IRSPGVLLDID
-146 SRRTAEVE
+146 GRRTAEDE

-160 LLRVFTAAVPGVV
+160 LLRIFTAAVPGVV

-187 GTAELIGK
+187 GTADLIGK

-212 DQARTLMETDRRIM
+212 EQARTLMETDRRIM
-226 TNNACEQIEE
+226 QSNVSEQIEE
-236 HVNLPDGSAAIWLS
+236 QVNLADGSAAIWLS
-250 TKAPMLDGNGSV
+250 TKAPLLDASGDV

-297 LEREQVEDALR
+297 FEREQIEDALR

-333 ISGSLELITKRLSQ
+333 ISGSLELITKRLAQ
-347 GRAGEVDRYLSVAQ
+347 GRVGDVDRYVSVAQ
-361 SAVRRAASLTHR
+361 GAVRRAASLTHR

-384 PKVTDVNALIKDMQE
+384 PRVTDVNGLIHDMEE
-399 LITRSVGPEIDI
+399 LIARTVGPEIDI
-411 KVVAQ
+411 KVVAHD
-416 NDLWPALI
+416 DLWPALI

-444 PNGGRILIETAN
+444 PNGGRIIIETAN
-456 ASLDECIDPDHGIP
+456 ASLEECTDPDHGIP
-470 AGEHLSIRITDTGS
+470 AGEHLSIRVTDTGI
-484 GMSPEVV
+484 GMSPDIA

-496 PFFTTKP
+496 PFFTTKA

-524 QIKVES
+524 QVRVES
-530 VAGQG
+530 VEGQG
-535 TSIVMHLP
+535 TSVVMHLP
-543 RHVSGVALSD
+543 RHTAENAPRAVE
-553 IKPET
+553 PEVI
-558 LEEPADRS
+558 EEPPHHT

-581 LVTEVITGLGYTCI
+581 LVAEVISGLGYNCL
-595 EAADAQSGLQILKS
+595 EAADAQSGLQILQS

-630 MADAAC
+630 MADAAGDC
-636 EYRPGLPTLFITG
+636 RPGLPTLFITG
-649 YAKTSVLDG
+649 YAKTSVLDD

-677 AGRVNGLI
+677 AGRVTGLI
-685 GAAETI
+685 GADAVAR
-691 SQGYVR
+691 GYS

>member
-1 MIVMSNDVS
+1 MSNDVY
-10 GGRPFAPQLD
+10 GGRPFAPRPPLS
-20 RTSAQESAERLQLAL
+20 SAQEAAERLQLTL

-43 WVWDVVADNLTGDER
+43 WVWDIIADQLTGDER

-64 LCPKLCAGGL
+64 LCPKLCAKGL
-74 PLNKVMF
+74 PLELVIA
-81 SIHPEDKASVQQ
+81 SIHPDDSARVDKSI
-93 AVEQALRNGTAYRYE
+93 EEALQSSETYRCE

-116 VYRWVEAS
+116 IYRWIEAS
-124 GRLERDINGNP
+124 GKIERDSRGKP
-135 IRSLGILLDID
+135 VRSPGVLLDID
-146 SRRTAEVE
+146 SRRTAEEE

-160 LLRVFTAAVPGVV
+160 LLRIFTAAVPGVV

-187 GTAELIGK
+187 GTADLIGK

-204 DLEFLDDQ
+204 DLDFLDDQ
-212 DQARTLMETDRRIM
+212 QQARILMETDRRIM
-226 TNNACEQIEE
+226 QNNVSEQIEE
-236 HVNLPDGSAAIWLS
+236 QVNLADGSAAIWLS
-250 TKAPMLDGNGSV
+250 TKAPLLDENGEV

-297 LEREQVEDALR
+297 FEREQIEDALR

-333 ISGSLELITKRLSQ
+333 ISGSLELITKRLAQ
-347 GRAGEVDRYLSVAQ
+347 GRVGDVDRYVSVAQ
-361 SAVRRAASLTHR
+361 GAVRRAASLTHR

-384 PKVTDVNALIKDMQE
+384 PRVTDVNGLIHDMEE
-399 LITRSVGPEIDI
+399 LIARTVGPEIDI

-444 PNGGRILIETAN
+444 PNGGRIIIETAN
-456 ASLDECIDPDHGIP
+456 ASLEECTDPDHGIP
-470 AGEHLSIRITDTGS
+470 AGEHLSIRVTDTGI
-484 GMSPEVV
+484 GMSPDIA

-496 PFFTTKP
+496 PFFTTKA

-524 QIKVES
+524 QIRVES
-530 VAGQG
+530 IEGQG
-535 TSIVMHLP
+535 TSVVMHLP
-543 RHVSGVALSD
+543 RHTAENAPRPVE
-553 IKPET
+553 PEVI
-558 LEEPADRS
+558 EEPPHHT
-566 GETVLVVDDEPSVRM
+566 GETVLIVDDEPSVRM
-581 LVTEVITGLGYTCI
+581 LVAEVISGLGYNCL
-595 EAADAQSGLQILKS
+595 EAADAQSGLQILQS

-630 MADAAC
+630 MADAAGDC
-636 EYRPGLPTLFITG
+636 RPGLPTLFITG
-649 YAKTSVLDG
+649 YAKTSVLDD

-677 AGRVNGLI
+677 AGRVTGLI
-685 GAAETI
+685 GADAVAR
-691 SQGYVR
+691 GYS

>member
-1 MIVMSNDVS
+1 MSNDVF
-10 GGRPFAPQLD
+10 GGRPFAPQPPVP
-20 RTSAQESAERLQLAL
+20 SAQEAAERLQLAL
-35 DSGAVVGT
+35 ESGAVVGT
-43 WVWDVVADNLTGDER
+43 WVWDIIADQLTGDER

-64 LCPKLCAGGL
+64 LCPKLCAKGL
-74 PLNKVMF
+74 PLELVIA
-81 SIHPEDKASVQQ
+81 SIHPDDSARVDKSI
-93 AVEQALRNGTAYRYE
+93 EEALQSSETYRCE

-116 VYRWVEAS
+116 IYRWIEAS
-124 GRLERDINGNP
+124 GRIERDSRGKP
-135 IRSLGILLDID
+135 IRSPGVLLDID
-146 SRRTAEVE
+146 GRRTAEDE

-160 LLRVFTAAVPGVV
+160 LLRIFTAAVPGVV

-187 GTAELIGK
+187 GTADLIGK

-212 DQARTLMETDRRIM
+212 EQARTLMETDRRIM
-226 TNNACEQIEE
+226 QSNVSEQIEE
-236 HVNLPDGSAAIWLS
+236 QVNLADGSAAIWLS
-250 TKAPMLDGNGSV
+250 TKAPLLDASGDV

-297 LEREQVEDALR
+297 FEREQIEDALR

-333 ISGSLELITKRLSQ
+333 ISGSLELITKRLAQ
-347 GRAGEVDRYLSVAQ
+347 GRVGDVDRYVSVAQ
-361 SAVRRAASLTHR
+361 GAVRRAASLTHR

-384 PKVTDVNALIKDMQE
+384 PRVTDVNGLIHDMEE
-399 LITRSVGPEIDI
+399 LIARTVGPEIDI
-411 KVVAQ
+411 KVVAHD
-416 NDLWPALI
+416 DLWPALI

-444 PNGGRILIETAN
+444 PNGGRIIIETAN
-456 ASLDECIDPDHGIP
+456 ASLEECTDPDHGIP
-470 AGEHLSIRITDTGS
+470 AGEHLSIRVTDTGI
-484 GMSPEVV
+484 GMSPDIA

-496 PFFTTKP
+496 PFFTTKA

-524 QIKVES
+524 QIRVES
-530 VAGQG
+530 VEGQG
-535 TSIVMHLP
+535 TSVVMHLP
-543 RHVSGVALSD
+543 RHTAENAPRAVE
-553 IKPET
+553 PEVI
-558 LEEPADRS
+558 EEPPHHT

-581 LVTEVITGLGYTCI
+581 LVAEVISGLGYNCL
-595 EAADAQSGLQILKS
+595 EAADAQSGLQILQS

-630 MADAAC
+630 MADAAGDC
-636 EYRPGLPTLFITG
+636 RPGLPTLFITG
-649 YAKTSVLDG
+649 YAKTSVLDD

-677 AGRVNGLI
+677 AGRVTGLI
-685 GAAETI
+685 
-691 SQGYVR
+691 

>member
-1 MIVMSNDVS
+1 MSNDVY
-10 GGRPFAPQLD
+10 GGRPFAPPPPLS
-20 RTSAQESAERLQLAL
+20 SAQDAAERLQLTL

-43 WVWDVVADNLTGDER
+43 WVWDIIADQLTGDER

-64 LCPKLCAGGL
+64 LCPKLCAKGL
-74 PLNKVMF
+74 PLELVIA
-81 SIHPEDKASVQQ
+81 SIHPDDSARVDKSI
-93 AVEQALRNGTAYRYE
+93 EEALQSSETYRCE

-116 VYRWVEAS
+116 IYRWIEAS
-124 GRLERDINGNP
+124 GKIERDSRGKP
-135 IRSLGILLDID
+135 VRSPGVLLDID
-146 SRRTAEVE
+146 SRRTAEEE

-160 LLRVFTAAVPGVV
+160 LLRIFTAAVPGVV

-187 GTAELIGK
+187 GTADLIGK

-204 DLEFLDDQ
+204 DLDFLDDQ
-212 DQARTLMETDRRIM
+212 QQARILMETDRRIM
-226 TNNACEQIEE
+226 QNNVSEQIEE
-236 HVNLPDGSAAIWLS
+236 QVNLADGSAAIWLS
-250 TKAPMLDGNGSV
+250 TKAPLLDENGEV

-297 LEREQVEDALR
+297 FEREQIEDALR

-333 ISGSLELITKRLSQ
+333 ISGSLELITKRLAQ
-347 GRAGEVDRYLSVAQ
+347 GRVGDVDRYVSVAQ
-361 SAVRRAASLTHR
+361 GAVRRAASLTHR

-384 PKVTDVNALIKDMQE
+384 PRVTDVNGLIHDMEE
-399 LITRSVGPEIDI
+399 LIARTVGPEIDI

-444 PNGGRILIETAN
+444 PNGGRIIIETAN
-456 ASLDECIDPDHGIP
+456 ASLEECTDPDHGIP
-470 AGEHLSIRITDTGS
+470 AGEHLSIRVTDTGI
-484 GMSPEVV
+484 GMSPDIA

-496 PFFTTKP
+496 PFFTTKA

-524 QIKVES
+524 QIRVES
-530 VAGQG
+530 IEGQG
-535 TSIVMHLP
+535 TSVVMHLP
-543 RHVSGVALSD
+543 RHTAENAPRPVE
-553 IKPET
+553 PEVI
-558 LEEPADRS
+558 EEPPHHT
-566 GETVLVVDDEPSVRM
+566 GETVLIVDDEPSVRM
-581 LVTEVITGLGYTCI
+581 LVAEVISGLGYNCL
-595 EAADAQSGLQILKS
+595 EAADAQSGLQILQS

-630 MADAAC
+630 MADAAGDC
-636 EYRPGLPTLFITG
+636 RPGLPTLFITG
-649 YAKTSVLDG
+649 YAKTSVLDD

-677 AGRVNGLI
+677 AGRVTGLI
-685 GAAETI
+685 GADAVAR
-691 SQGYVR
+691 GYS

>member
-1 MIVMSNDVS
+1 MSNDVY
-10 GGRPFAPQLD
+10 GGRPFAPQPPLS
-20 RTSAQESAERLQLAL
+20 SAQEAAERLQLTL

-43 WVWDVVADNLTGDER
+43 WVWDIIADQLTGDER

-64 LCPKLCAGGL
+64 LCPKLCAKGL
-74 PLNKVMF
+74 PLELVIA
-81 SIHPEDKASVQQ
+81 SIHPDDSARVDKSI
-93 AVEQALRNGTAYRYE
+93 EEALQSSETYRCE

-116 VYRWVEAS
+116 IYRWIEAS
-124 GRLERDINGNP
+124 GRIERDSRGKP
-135 IRSLGILLDID
+135 VRSPGVLLDID
-146 SRRTAEVE
+146 SRRTAEDE

-160 LLRVFTAAVPGVV
+160 LLRIFTAAVPGVV

-187 GTAELIGK
+187 GTADLIGK

-204 DLEFLDDQ
+204 DLDFLDDQ
-212 DQARTLMETDRRIM
+212 QQARILMETDRRIM
-226 TNNACEQIEE
+226 QNNVSEQIEE
-236 HVNLPDGSAAIWLS
+236 QVNLADGSAAIWLS
-250 TKAPMLDGNGSV
+250 TKAPLLDENGEV

-297 LEREQVEDALR
+297 FEREQIEDALR

-333 ISGSLELITKRLSQ
+333 ISGSLELITKRLAQ
-347 GRAGEVDRYLSVAQ
+347 GRVGDVDRYVSVAQ
-361 SAVRRAASLTHR
+361 GAVRRAASLTHR

-384 PKVTDVNALIKDMQE
+384 PRVTDVNGLIHDMEE
-399 LITRSVGPEIDI
+399 LIARTVGPEIDI

-444 PNGGRILIETAN
+444 PNGGRIIIETAN
-456 ASLDECIDPDHGIP
+456 ASLEECTDPDHGIP
-470 AGEHLSIRITDTGS
+470 AGEHLSIRVTDTGI
-484 GMSPEVV
+484 GMSPDIA

-496 PFFTTKP
+496 PFFTTKA

-524 QIKVES
+524 QIRVES
-530 VAGQG
+530 IEGQG
-535 TSIVMHLP
+535 TSVVMHLP
-543 RHVSGVALSD
+543 RHTAENAPRSVE
-553 IKPET
+553 PEVI
-558 LEEPADRS
+558 EEPPHHT
-566 GETVLVVDDEPSVRM
+566 GETVLIVDDEPSVRM
-581 LVTEVITGLGYTCI
+581 LVAEVISGLGYNCL
-595 EAADAQSGLQILKS
+595 EAADAQSGLQILQS

-630 MADAAC
+630 MADAAGDC
-636 EYRPGLPTLFITG
+636 RPGLPTLFITG
-649 YAKTSVLDG
+649 YAKTSVLDD

-677 AGRVNGLI
+677 AGRVTGLI
-685 GAAETI
+685 GADAVAR
-691 SQGYVR
+691 GYS

>member
-1 MIVMSNDVS
+1 MSNDVY
-10 GGRPFAPQLD
+10 GGRPFAPQPPLS
-20 RTSAQESAERLQLAL
+20 SAQEAAERLQLTL

-43 WVWDVVADNLTGDER
+43 WVWDIIADQLTGDER

-64 LCPKLCAGGL
+64 LCPKLCAKGL
-74 PLNKVMF
+74 PLELVIA
-81 SIHPEDKASVQQ
+81 SIHPDDSARVDKSI
-93 AVEQALRNGTAYRYE
+93 EEALQSSETYRCE

-116 VYRWVEAS
+116 IYRWIEAS
-124 GRLERDINGNP
+124 GKIERDSRGKP
-135 IRSLGILLDID
+135 VRSPGVLLDID
-146 SRRTAEVE
+146 SRRNAEEE

-160 LLRVFTAAVPGVV
+160 LLRIFTAAVPGVV

-187 GTAELIGK
+187 GTADLIGK

-204 DLEFLDDQ
+204 DLDFLDDQ
-212 DQARTLMETDRRIM
+212 QQARILMETDRRIM
-226 TNNACEQIEE
+226 QNNVSEQIEE
-236 HVNLPDGSAAIWLS
+236 QVNLADGSAAIWLS
-250 TKAPMLDGNGSV
+250 TKAPLLDENGEV

-297 LEREQVEDALR
+297 FEREQIEDALR

-333 ISGSLELITKRLSQ
+333 ISGSLELITKRLAQ
-347 GRAGEVDRYLSVAQ
+347 GRVGDVDRYVSVAQ
-361 SAVRRAASLTHR
+361 GAVRRAASLTHR

-384 PKVTDVNALIKDMQE
+384 PRVTDVNGLIHDMEE
-399 LITRSVGPEIDI
+399 LIARTVGPEIDI

-444 PNGGRILIETAN
+444 PNGGRIIIETAN
-456 ASLDECIDPDHGIP
+456 ASLEECIDPDHGIP
-470 AGEHLSIRITDTGS
+470 AGEHLSIRVTDTGI
-484 GMSPEVV
+484 GMSPDIA

-496 PFFTTKP
+496 PFFTTKA

-524 QIKVES
+524 QIRVES
-530 VAGQG
+530 IEGQG
-535 TSIVMHLP
+535 TSVVMHLP
-543 RHVSGVALSD
+543 RHTAENAPRPVEPGV
-553 IKPET
+553 I
-558 LEEPADRS
+558 EEPPHHT
-566 GETVLVVDDEPSVRM
+566 GETVLIVDDEPSVRM
-581 LVTEVITGLGYTCI
+581 LVAEVISGLGYNCL
-595 EAADAQSGLQILKS
+595 EAADAQSGLQILQS

-630 MADAAC
+630 MADAAGDC
-636 EYRPGLPTLFITG
+636 RPGLPTLFITG
-649 YAKTSVLDG
+649 YAKTSVLDD

-677 AGRVNGLI
+677 AGRVTGLI
-685 GAAETI
+685 GADAVAR
-691 SQGYVR
+691 GYS

>member
-1 MIVMSNDVS
+1 MSNDVF
-10 GGRPFAPQLD
+10 GGRPFAPQPPVP
-20 RTSAQESAERLQLAL
+20 SAQEAAERLQLAL
-35 DSGAVVGT
+35 ESGAVVGT
-43 WVWDVVADNLTGDER
+43 WVWDIIADQLTGDER

-64 LCPKLCAGGL
+64 LCPKLCAKGL
-74 PLNKVMF
+74 PLELVIA
-81 SIHPEDKASVQQ
+81 SIHPDDSARVDKSI
-93 AVEQALRNGTAYRYE
+93 EEALQSSETYRCE

-116 VYRWVEAS
+116 IYRWIEAS
-124 GRLERDINGNP
+124 GRIERDSRGKP
-135 IRSLGILLDID
+135 IRSPGVLLDID
-146 SRRTAEVE
+146 GRRTAEDE

-160 LLRVFTAAVPGVV
+160 LLRIFTAAVPGVV

-187 GTAELIGK
+187 GTADLIGK

-212 DQARTLMETDRRIM
+212 EQARTLMETDRRIM
-226 TNNACEQIEE
+226 QSNVSEQIEE
-236 HVNLPDGSAAIWLS
+236 QVNLADGSAAIWLS
-250 TKAPMLDGNGSV
+250 TKAPLLDASGEV

-297 LEREQVEDALR
+297 FEREQIEDALR

-333 ISGSLELITKRLSQ
+333 ISGSLELITKRLAQ
-347 GRAGEVDRYLSVAQ
+347 GRVGDVDRYVSVAQ
-361 SAVRRAASLTHR
+361 GAVRRAASLTHR

-384 PKVTDVNALIKDMQE
+384 PRVTDVNGLIHDMEE
-399 LITRSVGPEIDI
+399 LIARTVGPEIDI
-411 KVVAQ
+411 KVVAHD
-416 NDLWPALI
+416 DLWPALI

-444 PNGGRILIETAN
+444 PNGGRIIIETAN
-456 ASLDECIDPDHGIP
+456 ASLEECTDPDHGIP
-470 AGEHLSIRITDTGS
+470 AGEHLSIRVTDTGI
-484 GMSPEVV
+484 GMSPDIA

-496 PFFTTKP
+496 PFFTTKA

-524 QIKVES
+524 QIRVES
-530 VAGQG
+530 VEGQG
-535 TSIVMHLP
+535 TSVVMHLP
-543 RHVSGVALSD
+543 RHTAESAPRPVA
-553 IKPET
+553 PEVI
-558 LEEPADRS
+558 EEPPHHT

-581 LVTEVITGLGYTCI
+581 LVAEVISGLGYNCL
-595 EAADAQSGLQILKS
+595 EAADAQSGLQILQS

-630 MADAAC
+630 MADAAGDC
-636 EYRPGLPTLFITG
+636 RPGLPTLFITG
-649 YAKTSVLDG
+649 YAKTSVLDD

-677 AGRVNGLI
+677 AGRVTGLI
-685 GAAETI
+685 GADAVAR
-691 SQGYVR
+691 GYS

>member
-1 MIVMSNDVS
+1 MSNDVY
-10 GGRPFAPQLD
+10 GGKPFAPQPPLS
-20 RTSAQESAERLQLAL
+20 SAQEAAERLQLTL

-43 WVWDVVADNLTGDER
+43 WVWDIIADQLTGDER

-64 LCPKLCAGGL
+64 LCPKLCAKGL
-74 PLNKVMF
+74 PLELVIA
-81 SIHPEDKASVQQ
+81 SIHPDDSARVDKSI
-93 AVEQALRNGTAYRYE
+93 EEALQSSETYRCE

-116 VYRWVEAS
+116 IYRWIEAS
-124 GRLERDINGNP
+124 GRIERDSRGKP
-135 IRSLGILLDID
+135 VRSPGVLLDID
-146 SRRTAEVE
+146 SRRAAEDE

-160 LLRVFTAAVPGVV
+160 LLRIFTAAVPGVV

-187 GTAELIGK
+187 GTADLIGK

-204 DLEFLDDQ
+204 DLDFLDDQ
-212 DQARTLMETDRRIM
+212 QQARILMETDRRIM
-226 TNNACEQIEE
+226 QNNVSEQIEE
-236 HVNLPDGSAAIWLS
+236 QVNLADGSAAIWLS
-250 TKAPMLDGNGSV
+250 TKAPLLDENGEV

-297 LEREQVEDALR
+297 FEREQIEDALR

-333 ISGSLELITKRLSQ
+333 ISGSLELITKRLAQ
-347 GRAGEVDRYLSVAQ
+347 GRVGDVDRYVSVAQ
-361 SAVRRAASLTHR
+361 GAVRRAASLTHR

-384 PKVTDVNALIKDMQE
+384 PRATDVNGLIHDMEE
-399 LITRSVGPEIDI
+399 LIARTVGPEIDI

-444 PNGGRILIETAN
+444 PNGGRIIIETAN
-456 ASLDECIDPDHGIP
+456 ASLEECTDPDHGIP
-470 AGEHLSIRITDTGS
+470 AGEHLSIRVTDTGI
-484 GMSPEVV
+484 GMSPDIA

-496 PFFTTKP
+496 PFFTTKA

-524 QIKVES
+524 QIRVES
-530 VAGQG
+530 IEGQG
-535 TSIVMHLP
+535 TSVVMHLP
-543 RHVSGVALSD
+543 RHTAENAPRPVE
-553 IKPET
+553 PEVI
-558 LEEPADRS
+558 EEPPHHT
-566 GETVLVVDDEPSVRM
+566 GETVLIVDDEPSVRM
-581 LVTEVITGLGYTCI
+581 LVAEVISGLGYNCL
-595 EAADAQSGLQILKS
+595 EAADAQSGLQILQS

-630 MADAAC
+630 MADAAGDC
-636 EYRPGLPTLFITG
+636 RPGLPTLFITG
-649 YAKTSVLDG
+649 YAKTSVLDD

-677 AGRVNGLI
+677 AGRVTGLI
-685 GAAETI
+685 GADAVAR
-691 SQGYVR
+691 GYS